1 MLQSPENFNQ
11 RTKMSNII
19 YTYTDEAPL
28 LATYSLFPIIKEY
41 LGRGDVSIETMD
53 ISLAGRILANF
64 PECLKEDQK
73 VPNYLEILGQMTQ
86 KPDANIIKLPNISAS
101 IPQLNAAIAELQAKG
116 YNVPNYPA
124 EPANDKEADIK
135 ARYAKVL
142 GSAVNPVLREGN
154 SDRRCAKAV
163 KDYAKE
169 FPHKNGAWDKS
180 IKTRVAHMS
189 SGDFY
194 SNEKSLIANG
204 ASEFSISFE
213 DASGAK
219 SVLKSG
225 IKLNK
230 GDVLSATF
238 MSVSA
243 LDSFIAKTIDEA
255 KKDDLLYSVHLK
267 ATMMKVSD
275 PVMFGHFVK
284 IFFKEIFSEFA
295 SELKDAGV
303 NANNGLKDL
312 FARIENLSIKD
323 KIIAKYNEILATRPA
338 LAMVDSDNGITNLHV
353 PSDIII
359 DNSMPNMIRNSGK
372 MWNKDGK
379 EQETLAVIPDKTY
392 ATIYA
397 SIIDELKA
405 NGALNPAVIGS
416 VSNVGLMAKKAEE
429 YGSHDKTFIAESD
442 GTFILSD
449 GKESLSFKVQKGDIF
464 RAMIAKDEAIKDWVK
479 LAINRA
485 KATKAAAIFWL
496 DKDRAH
502 DANMI
507 KIVKDELSKYDTA
520 GLDISILEPS
530 DAMKKSLE
538 IIRAGKDAI
547 SVTGNVL
554 RDYLTDLFPI
564 MELGTSAK
572 MLSIV
577 PLLNGGG
584 LFETGAGGSAP
595 KIARQ
600 LIDENH
606 LRWDS
611 LGEFLALGASL
622 EHLANVSANKNA
634 AVLASTLDKAI
645 AQYLKNDNS
654 PRKNVG
660 ENDNRG
666 SHFYLAFY
674 WANELAN
681 SELGAKFKGLAEFL
695 NANKEQIVSELN
707 GNQGNSVDLGG
718 YYKLDDVKTTAIMR
732 SSKLFNEALSK

>member
-1 MLQSPENFNQ
+1 
-11 RTKMSNII
+11 MSDII

-28 LATYSLFPIIKEY
+28 LATYSLFPVLKEY
-41 LGRGDVSIETMD
+41 LSRGDVSIETMD

-64 PECLKEDQK
+64 SDYLKEDQK
-73 VPNYLEILGQMTQ
+73 IPDFLAKLGEMTQ
-86 KPDANIIKLPNISAS
+86 DPKANIIKLPNISAS
-101 IPQLNAAIAELQAKG
+101 IPQLNAAIAELNQKG
-116 YNVPNYPA
+116 YAVPAYPA
-124 EPANDKEADIK
+124 EPKDAKEEEIK

-154 SDRRCAKAV
+154 SDRRCAAAV
-163 KDYAKE
+163 KEYAKA

-180 IKTRVAHMS
+180 IKTRVANMNG
-189 SGDFY
+189 GDFY
-194 SNEKSLIANG
+194 SNEKSLIASG
-204 ASEFSISFE
+204 ASEFSIKFKG
-213 DASGAK
+213 ASGEK
-219 SVLKSG
+219 TLKSG

-230 GDVLSATF
+230 GDVISATYLSAK
-238 MSVSA
+238 A
-243 LDSFIAKTIDEA
+243 LDSFIESSIADA
-255 KKDDLLYSVHLK
+255 KKEGLLYSVHLK

-275 PVMFGHFVK
+275 PVIFGHFVSV
-284 IFFKEIFSEFA
+284 FFAELFSEFG
-295 SELKDAGV
+295 EQLKNLGV

-312 FARIENLSIKD
+312 FAKIENSPIKD
-323 KIIAKYNEILATRPA
+323 KVIAKYNEILATRPA

-379 EQETLAVIPDKTY
+379 EQETLAAIPDKTY
-392 ATIYA
+392 ATIYSA
-397 SIIDELKA
+397 IIDELKA
-405 NGALNPAVIGS
+405 NGALNPAVVGS

-429 YGSHDKTFIAESD
+429 YGSHDKTFIAEED
-442 GTFILSD
+442 GEFVLSD
-449 GKESLSFKVQKGDIF
+449 GKESLSFKVEKGDIW

-485 KATKAAAIFWL
+485 KATGATAIFWL
-496 DKDRAH
+496 DEKRAH

-507 KIVKDELSKYDTA
+507 KIVNDELKKYDTA
-520 GLDISILEPS
+520 GLDIRVLDYEK
-530 DAMKKSLE
+530 AMKESLA
-538 IIRAGKDAI
+538 IMRTGKDAI

-600 LIDENH
+600 LLDEGH

-622 EHLANVSANKNA
+622 EHLGNTSGKKGAL
-634 AVLASTLDKAI
+634 VLASTLDKAI
-645 AQYLKNDNS
+645 ASYLKNDNS
-654 PRKNVG
+654 PRKKVG

-666 SHFYLAFY
+666 SHFYLALY

-681 SELGAKFKGLAEFL
+681 SELGGKFKGLAEFL
-695 NANKEQIVSELN
+695 NANKEQIANELN
-707 GNQGNSVDLGG
+707 CNQGSPTDVGG
-718 YYKLDDVKTTAIMR
+718 YYKLDDAKADAVMR

>member
-1 MLQSPENFNQ
+1 
-11 RTKMSNII
+11 MSDII

-28 LATYSLFPIIKEY
+28 LATYSLFPVLKEY
-41 LGRGDVSIETMD
+41 LSRGDVSIETMD

-64 PECLKEDQK
+64 SDYLKEDQRIPDFLAK
-73 VPNYLEILGQMTQ
+73 LGELTQ
-86 KPDANIIKLPNISAS
+86 DPKANIIKLPNISAS
-101 IPQLNAAIAELQAKG
+101 IPQLNAAIAELNQKG
-116 YNVPNYPA
+116 YAVPAYPA
-124 EPANDKEADIK
+124 EPKDAKEEEIK

-154 SDRRCAKAV
+154 SDRRCAAAV
-163 KDYAKE
+163 KEYAKA

-180 IKTRVAHMS
+180 IKTRVANMNG
-189 SGDFY
+189 GDFY
-194 SNEKSLIANG
+194 SNEKSLIAKG
-204 ASEFSISFE
+204 ASEFSIKFKG
-213 DASGAK
+213 ASGEK
-219 SVLKSG
+219 TLKSG

-230 GDVLSATF
+230 GDVISATYLSAK
-238 MSVSA
+238 A
-243 LDSFIAKTIDEA
+243 LDSFIESSIADA
-255 KKDDLLYSVHLK
+255 KKEGLLYSVHLK

-284 IFFKEIFSEFA
+284 VFFAELFSEFG
-295 SELKDAGV
+295 EQLKNLGV

-312 FARIENLSIKD
+312 FAKIENNPIKD
-323 KIIAKYNEILATRPA
+323 KVIAKYNEILATRPA

-379 EQETLAVIPDKTY
+379 EQETLAAIPDKTY
-392 ATIYA
+392 AMIYSA
-397 SIIDELKA
+397 IIDELKE
-405 NGALNPAVIGS
+405 NGALNPAVVGS

-429 YGSHDKTFIAESD
+429 YGSHDKTFIAEED
-442 GTFILSD
+442 GEFVLSD
-449 GKESLSFKVQKGDIF
+449 GKESLSFKVEKGDIW

-485 KATKAAAIFWL
+485 KATGATAIFWL
-496 DKDRAH
+496 DEKRAH

-507 KIVKDELSKYDTA
+507 KIVNDELKKYDTA
-520 GLDISILEPS
+520 GLDIRIENYEK
-530 DAMKKSLE
+530 AMKDSLA
-538 IIRAGKDAI
+538 IMRTGKDAI

-600 LIDENH
+600 LLDEGH

-622 EHLANVSANKNA
+622 EHLGNTTGKKSAL
-634 AVLASTLDKAI
+634 VLASTLDKAI

-654 PRKNVG
+654 PRKKVG

-666 SHFYLAFY
+666 SHFYLALY

-681 SELGAKFKGLAEFL
+681 SELGDKFKGLAEFL
-695 NANKEQIVSELN
+695 NANKEQIANELN
-707 GNQGNSVDLGG
+707 GNQGSPADVGG
-718 YYKLDDVKTTAIMR
+718 YYKLDDAKANAVMR

>member
-1 MLQSPENFNQ
+1 
-11 RTKMSNII
+11 MSDII

-41 LGRGDVSIETMD
+41 LKRANVSIETMD

-64 PECLKEDQK
+64 PEHLKDEQK
-73 VPNYLEILGQMTQ
+73 VPNYLEILGQLTQ
-86 KPDANIIKLPNISAS
+86 DPKANIIKLPNISAS

-116 YNVPNYPA
+116 FEVPSYPA
-124 EPANDKEADIK
+124 QPKNEAENEIKE
-135 ARYAKVL
+135 RYAKVL

-169 FPHKNGAWDKS
+169 FPHKNGPWDKS
-180 IKTRVAHMS
+180 IKTRVAHMNE
-189 SGDFY
+189 GDFY
-194 SNEKSLIANG
+194 SNEKSLIASE

-213 DASGAK
+213 SENGQK
-219 SVLKSG
+219 TLLKSG

-230 GDVLSATF
+230 GDILSATF

-243 LDSFIAKTIDEA
+243 LDDFIEKTIDEA

-275 PVMFGHFVK
+275 PVIFGHFVK
-284 IFFKEIFSEFA
+284 IFFKEIFAEFG
-295 SELKDAGV
+295 SELKDVGV

-323 KIIAKYNEILATRPA
+323 KIIAKYNEILNIRPD

-353 PSDIII
+353 PSDVII

-372 MWNKDGK
+372 MWDKNSN
-379 EQETLAVIPDKTY
+379 ERQSLAVIPDKTY

-429 YGSHDKTFIAESD
+429 YGSHDKTFIAEND
-442 GTFILSD
+442 GTFSISD
-449 GKESLSFKVQKGDIF
+449 GKNTLSFDVKKGDIF
-464 RAMIAKDEAIKDWVK
+464 RAMIAKDEAIKDWIK
-479 LAINRA
+479 LAITRA
-485 KATKAAAIFWL
+485 KATNSAAIFWL
-496 DKDRAH
+496 DEKRAH
-502 DANMI
+502 DNNMI
-507 KIVKDELSKYDTA
+507 KIVREELNKHDTSA
-520 GLDISILEPS
+520 LDISILEPS
-530 DAMKKSLE
+530 AAMKKSLE

-622 EHLANVSANKNA
+622 EHLANTSGNKNA
-634 AVLASTLDKAI
+634 NVLASTLDKAI
-645 AQYLKNDNS
+645 SSYLKNDNS
-654 PRKNVG
+654 PRKKVG

-681 SELGAKFKGLAEFL
+681 SELGANFKALAQFL
-695 NANKEQIVSELN
+695 NENKDQIIAQLN
-707 GNQGNSVDLGG
+707 ASQGTSVDLGG
-718 YYKLDDVKTTAIMR
+718 YYKLNDEKTTNIMR
-732 SSKLFNEALSK
+732 SSKIFNEALSK

>member
-1 MLQSPENFNQ
+1 
-11 RTKMSNII
+11 MSDII

-28 LATYSLFPIIKEY
+28 LATYSLFPVLKEY
-41 LGRGDVSIETMD
+41 LSRGDVSIETMD

-64 PECLKEDQK
+64 SDYLKEDQK
-73 VPNYLEILGQMTQ
+73 IPDFLAKLGEMTQ
-86 KPDANIIKLPNISAS
+86 DPKANIIKLPNISAS
-101 IPQLNAAIAELQAKG
+101 IPQLNAAIAELNQKG
-116 YNVPNYPA
+116 YAVPAYPA
-124 EPANDKEADIK
+124 EPKDAKEEEIK

-154 SDRRCAKAV
+154 SDRRCAAAV
-163 KDYAKE
+163 KEYAKA

-180 IKTRVAHMS
+180 IKTRVAHMNG
-189 SGDFY
+189 GDFY
-194 SNEKSLIANG
+194 SNEKSLIASG
-204 ASEFSISFE
+204 ASEFSIKFKG
-213 DASGAK
+213 ASGEK
-219 SVLKSG
+219 TLKSG

-230 GDVLSATF
+230 GDVISSTYLSAK
-238 MSVSA
+238 A
-243 LDSFIAKTIDEA
+243 LDSFIESSIADA
-255 KKDDLLYSVHLK
+255 KKEGLLYSVHLK

-284 IFFKEIFSEFA
+284 VFFAELFSEFG
-295 SELKDAGV
+295 EQLKNLGV

-312 FARIENLSIKD
+312 FTKIENSPIKD
-323 KIIAKYNEILATRPA
+323 KVIAKYNEILATRPA

-379 EQETLAVIPDKTY
+379 EQETLAAIPDKTY
-392 ATIYA
+392 AMIYSA
-397 SIIDELKA
+397 IIDELKE
-405 NGALNPAVIGS
+405 NGALNPAVVGS

-429 YGSHDKTFIAESD
+429 YGSHDKTFIAEED
-442 GTFILSD
+442 GEFVLSD
-449 GKESLSFKVQKGDIF
+449 GKESLSFKVEKGDIW

-485 KATKAAAIFWL
+485 KATGATAIFWL
-496 DKDRAH
+496 DEKRAH

-507 KIVKDELSKYDTA
+507 KIVNDELKKYDTA
-520 GLDISILEPS
+520 GLDIRIENYEK
-530 DAMKKSLE
+530 AMKDSLA
-538 IIRAGKDAI
+538 IMRTGKDAI

-600 LIDENH
+600 LLDEGH

-622 EHLANVSANKNA
+622 EHLGNTSGKKGAL
-634 AVLASTLDKAI
+634 VLASTLDKAI
-645 AQYLKNDNS
+645 ASYLKNDNS
-654 PRKNVG
+654 PRKKVG

-666 SHFYLAFY
+666 SHFYLALY

-681 SELGAKFKGLAEFL
+681 SELGDKFKGLAEFL
-695 NANKEQIVSELN
+695 NANKEQIANELN
-707 GNQGNSVDLGG
+707 GNQGSPADVGG
-718 YYKLDDVKTTAIMR
+718 YYKLDDAKANAVMR

>member
-1 MLQSPENFNQ
+1 
-11 RTKMSNII
+11 MSDII

-41 LGRGDVSIETMD
+41 LKRANVSIETMD

-64 PECLKEDQK
+64 PEHLKDEQK
-73 VPNYLEILGQMTQ
+73 VPNYLEILGQLTQ
-86 KPDANIIKLPNISAS
+86 DPKANIIKLPNISAS

-116 YNVPNYPA
+116 FEVPSYPA
-124 EPANDKEADIK
+124 QPKNEAENEIKE
-135 ARYAKVL
+135 RYAKVL

-169 FPHKNGAWDKS
+169 FPHKNGPWDKS
-180 IKTRVAHMS
+180 IKTRVAHMNE
-189 SGDFY
+189 GDFY
-194 SNEKSLIANG
+194 SNEKSLIASE

-213 DASGAK
+213 SENGQK
-219 SVLKSG
+219 TLLKSG

-230 GDVLSATF
+230 GDILSATF

-243 LDSFIAKTIDEA
+243 LDDFIEKTIDEA

-275 PVMFGHFVK
+275 PVIFGHFVK
-284 IFFKEIFSEFA
+284 IFFKEIFAEFG

-323 KIIAKYNEILATRPA
+323 KIIAKYNEILSIRPD

-353 PSDIII
+353 PSDVII

-372 MWNKDGK
+372 MWDKNGN
-379 EQETLAVIPDKTY
+379 ERQSLAVIPDKTY

-429 YGSHDKTFIAESD
+429 YGSHDKTFIAEND
-442 GTFILSD
+442 GTFSISD
-449 GKESLSFKVQKGDIF
+449 GKNTLSFDVKKGDIF
-464 RAMIAKDEAIKDWVK
+464 RAMIAKDEAIKDWIK
-479 LAINRA
+479 LAITRA
-485 KATKAAAIFWL
+485 KATNSAAIFWL
-496 DKDRAH
+496 DEKRAH
-502 DANMI
+502 DNNMI
-507 KIVKDELSKYDTA
+507 KIVREELNKHDTSA
-520 GLDISILEPS
+520 LDISILEPS
-530 DAMKKSLE
+530 AAMKKSLE

-622 EHLANVSANKNA
+622 EHLANTSGNKNA
-634 AVLASTLDKAI
+634 NVLASTLDKAI
-645 AQYLKNDNS
+645 SSYLKNDNS
-654 PRKNVG
+654 PRKKVG

-681 SELGAKFKGLAEFL
+681 SELGANFKALAQFLNENKDQIIAQL
-695 NANKEQIVSELN
+695 NAN
-707 GNQGNSVDLGG
+707 QGGSVDLGG
-718 YYKLDDVKTTAIMR
+718 YYKLNDEKTTSIMR
-732 SSKLFNEALSK
+732 SSKIFNEALSK

>member
-1 MLQSPENFNQ
+1 
-11 RTKMSNII
+11 MSDII

-41 LGRGDVSIETMD
+41 LKRANVSIETMD

-64 PECLKEDQK
+64 PEHLKDEQK
-73 VPNYLEILGQMTQ
+73 VPNYLEILGQLTQ
-86 KPDANIIKLPNISAS
+86 DPKANIIKLPNISAS

-116 YNVPNYPA
+116 FEVPSYPA
-124 EPANDKEADIK
+124 QPKNEAENEIKE
-135 ARYAKVL
+135 RYAKVL

-169 FPHKNGAWDKS
+169 FPHKNGPWDKS
-180 IKTRVAHMS
+180 IKTRVAHMNE
-189 SGDFY
+189 GDFY
-194 SNEKSLIANG
+194 SNEKSLIASE

-213 DASGAK
+213 SENGQK
-219 SVLKSG
+219 TLLKSG

-230 GDVLSATF
+230 GDILSATF

-243 LDSFIAKTIDEA
+243 LDDFIEKTIDEA

-275 PVMFGHFVK
+275 PVIFGHFVK
-284 IFFKEIFSEFA
+284 IFFKEIFAEFG

-323 KIIAKYNEILATRPA
+323 KIIAKYNEILNIRPD

-353 PSDIII
+353 PSDVII

-372 MWNKDGK
+372 MWDKNGN
-379 EQETLAVIPDKTY
+379 ERQSLAVIPDKTY

-429 YGSHDKTFIAESD
+429 YGSHDKTFIAEND
-442 GTFILSD
+442 GTFSISD
-449 GKESLSFKVQKGDIF
+449 GKNTLSFDVKKGDIF
-464 RAMIAKDEAIKDWVK
+464 RAMIAKDEAIKDWIK
-479 LAINRA
+479 LAITRA
-485 KATKAAAIFWL
+485 KATNSAAIFWL
-496 DKDRAH
+496 DEKRAH
-502 DANMI
+502 DNNMI
-507 KIVKDELSKYDTA
+507 KIVREELNKHDTSA
-520 GLDISILEPS
+520 LDISILEPS
-530 DAMKKSLE
+530 AAMKKSLE

-622 EHLANVSANKNA
+622 EHLANTSGNKNA
-634 AVLASTLDKAI
+634 NVLASTLDKAI
-645 AQYLKNDNS
+645 SSYLKNDNS
-654 PRKNVG
+654 PRKKVG

-681 SELGAKFKGLAEFL
+681 SELGANFKALAQFLNENKDQIIAQL
-695 NANKEQIVSELN
+695 NAN
-707 GNQGNSVDLGG
+707 QGGSVDLGG
-718 YYKLDDVKTTAIMR
+718 YYKLNDEKTTNIMR
-732 SSKLFNEALSK
+732 SSKIFNEALSK

>member
-1 MLQSPENFNQ
+1 
-11 RTKMSNII
+11 MSDII

-28 LATYSLFPIIKEY
+28 LATYSLFPVIKEY
-41 LGRGDVSIETMD
+41 LGRADVSIETMD

-64 PECLKEDQK
+64 SEYLKEDQK
-73 VPNYLEILGQMTQ
+73 IPDFLAKLGELTQ
-86 KPDANIIKLPNISAS
+86 DPKANIIKLPNISAS
-101 IPQLNAAIAELQAKG
+101 IPQLNAAIAELNEKG
-116 YNVPNYPA
+116 YAVPAYPA
-124 EPANDKEADIK
+124 EPKDAKEEEIK

-154 SDRRCAKAV
+154 SDRRCAAAV
-163 KDYAKE
+163 KEYAKE

-180 IKTRVAHMS
+180 IKTRVANMEG
-189 SGDFY
+189 GDFY
-194 SNEKSLIANG
+194 SNEKSLIASN
-204 ASEFSISFE
+204 ASEFSIKFK
-213 DASGAK
+213 DASGEK
-219 SVLKSG
+219 TLKTG

-230 GDVLSATF
+230 GDVISATYLSAK
-238 MSVSA
+238 A
-243 LDSFIAKTIDEA
+243 LDSFIENSIAEA
-255 KKDDLLYSVHLK
+255 KKENLLYSVHLK

-275 PVMFGHFVK
+275 PVLFGHFVS
-284 IFFKEIFSEFA
+284 IFFAELFSEFGT
-295 SELKDAGV
+295 ELKNLGV
-303 NANNGLKDL
+303 NPNNGLKDL
-312 FARIENLSIKD
+312 FAKVENSPIKD
-323 KIIAKYNEILATRPA
+323 KVVAKYNEVLASRPA

-372 MWNKDGK
+372 MWNKEGK
-379 EQETLAVIPDKTY
+379 EQETLAAIPDKTY
-392 ATIYA
+392 AMIYSA
-397 SIIDELKA
+397 IIDELKE
-405 NGALNPAVIGS
+405 NGALNPAVVGS

-442 GTFILSD
+442 GEFILSD
-449 GKESLSFKVQKGDIF
+449 GKETLSFKVEKGDIW
-464 RAMIAKDEAIKDWVK
+464 RAIVAKDEAIKDWVK

-485 KATKAAAIFWL
+485 KATGATAIFWL
-496 DKDRAH
+496 DEKRAH
-502 DANMI
+502 DASMI
-507 KIVKDELSKYDTA
+507 KIVRDELGKYDTA
-520 GLDISILEPS
+520 GLDIRIE
-530 DAMKKSLE
+530 DYEKAMKSSLA
-538 IIRAGKDAI
+538 IMRTGKDAI

-600 LIDENH
+600 LLDEGH

-622 EHLANVSANKNA
+622 EHLGNVSGKKGAL
-634 AVLASTLDKAI
+634 VLASTLDKAI

-654 PRKNVG
+654 PRKKVG

-666 SHFYLAFY
+666 SHFYLALY
-674 WANELAN
+674 WANELAA
-681 SELGAKFKGLAEFL
+681 SELGSKFKGLADFL
-695 NANKEQIVSELN
+695 NANKEQIANELN
-707 GNQGNSVDLGG
+707 GNQGSPADVGG
-718 YYKLDDVKTTAIMR
+718 YYKLDDVKANSVMR

>member
-1 MLQSPENFNQ
+1 
-11 RTKMSNII
+11 MSDII

-28 LATYSLFPIIKEY
+28 LATYSLFPVLKEY
-41 LGRGDVSIETMD
+41 LSRGDVSIETMD

-64 PECLKEDQK
+64 SDYLKEDQK
-73 VPNYLEILGQMTQ
+73 IPDFLAKLGEMTQ
-86 KPDANIIKLPNISAS
+86 DPKANIIKLPNISAS
-101 IPQLNAAIAELQAKG
+101 IPQLNAAIAELNQKG
-116 YNVPNYPA
+116 YAVPAYPA
-124 EPANDKEADIK
+124 EPKDAKEEEIK

-154 SDRRCAKAV
+154 SDRRCAAAV
-163 KDYAKE
+163 KEYAKA

-180 IKTRVAHMS
+180 IKTRVANMNGS
-189 SGDFY
+189 DFY
-194 SNEKSLIANG
+194 SNEKSLIASG
-204 ASEFSISFE
+204 ASEFSIKFKG
-213 DASGAK
+213 ASGEK
-219 SVLKSG
+219 TLKSG

-230 GDVLSATF
+230 GDVISATYLSAK
-238 MSVSA
+238 A
-243 LDSFIAKTIDEA
+243 LDSFIESSIADA
-255 KKDDLLYSVHLK
+255 KKEGLLYSVHLK

-275 PVMFGHFVK
+275 PVIFGHFVSV
-284 IFFKEIFSEFA
+284 FFAELFSEFG
-295 SELKDAGV
+295 EQLKNLGV

-312 FARIENLSIKD
+312 FAKIENSPIKD
-323 KIIAKYNEILATRPA
+323 KVIAKYNEILATRPA

-379 EQETLAVIPDKTY
+379 EQETLAAIPDKTY
-392 ATIYA
+392 AMIYSA
-397 SIIDELKA
+397 IIDELKE
-405 NGALNPAVIGS
+405 NGALNPAVVGS

-429 YGSHDKTFIAESD
+429 YGSHDKTFIAEED
-442 GTFILSD
+442 GEFVLSD
-449 GKESLSFKVQKGDIF
+449 GKESLSFKVEKGDIW

-485 KATKAAAIFWL
+485 KATGATAIFWL
-496 DKDRAH
+496 DEKRAH

-507 KIVKDELSKYDTA
+507 KIVNDELKKYDTA
-520 GLDISILEPS
+520 GLDIRIENYEK
-530 DAMKKSLE
+530 AMKDSLA
-538 IIRAGKDAI
+538 IMRTGKDAI

-600 LIDENH
+600 LLDEGH

-622 EHLANVSANKNA
+622 EHLGNTSGKKGAL
-634 AVLASTLDKAI
+634 VLASTLDKAI

-654 PRKNVG
+654 PRKKVG

-666 SHFYLAFY
+666 SHFYLALY

-681 SELGAKFKGLAEFL
+681 SELGDKFEGLAEFL
-695 NANKEQIVSELN
+695 NANKEQIANELN
-707 GNQGNSVDLGG
+707 GNQGSPADVGG
-718 YYKLDDVKTTAIMR
+718 YYKLDDAKANAVMR

>member
-1 MLQSPENFNQ
+1 
-11 RTKMSNII
+11 MSDII

-28 LATYSLFPIIKEY
+28 LATYSLFPVLKEY
-41 LGRGDVSIETMD
+41 LSRGDVSIETMD

-64 PECLKEDQK
+64 SDYLKEDQK
-73 VPNYLEILGQMTQ
+73 IPDFLAKLGEMTQ
-86 KPDANIIKLPNISAS
+86 DPKANIIKLPNISAS
-101 IPQLNAAIAELQAKG
+101 IPQLNAAIAELNQKG
-116 YNVPNYPA
+116 YAVPAYPA
-124 EPANDKEADIK
+124 EPKDAKEEEIK

-154 SDRRCAKAV
+154 SDRRCAAAV
-163 KDYAKE
+163 KEYAKA

-180 IKTRVAHMS
+180 IKTRVANMNG
-189 SGDFY
+189 GDFY
-194 SNEKSLIANG
+194 SNEKSLIASG
-204 ASEFSISFE
+204 ASEFSIKFKG
-213 DASGAK
+213 ASGEK
-219 SVLKSG
+219 TLKSG

-230 GDVLSATF
+230 GDVISSTYLSAK
-238 MSVSA
+238 A
-243 LDSFIAKTIDEA
+243 LDSFIESSIADA
-255 KKDDLLYSVHLK
+255 KKEGLLYSVHLK

-284 IFFKEIFSEFA
+284 VFFAELFNEFG
-295 SELKDAGV
+295 EQLKNLGV

-312 FARIENLSIKD
+312 FAKIENSPIKD
-323 KIIAKYNEILATRPA
+323 KVIAKYNEILATRPA

-379 EQETLAVIPDKTY
+379 EQETLAAIPDKTY
-392 ATIYA
+392 ATIYSA
-397 SIIDELKA
+397 IIDELKE
-405 NGALNPAVIGS
+405 NGALNPAVVGS

-429 YGSHDKTFIAESD
+429 YGSHDKTFIAEED
-442 GTFILSD
+442 GEFVLSD
-449 GKESLSFKVQKGDIF
+449 GKESLSFKVEKGDIW

-485 KATKAAAIFWL
+485 KATGATAIFWL
-496 DKDRAH
+496 DEKRAH

-507 KIVKDELSKYDTA
+507 KIVNDELKKYDTT
-520 GLDISILEPS
+520 GLDIRIENYEK
-530 DAMKKSLE
+530 AMKDSLA
-538 IIRAGKDAI
+538 IMRTGKDAI

-600 LIDENH
+600 LLDEGH

-622 EHLANVSANKNA
+622 EHLGNTSGKKSAL
-634 AVLASTLDKAI
+634 VLASTLDKAI

-654 PRKNVG
+654 PRKKVG

-666 SHFYLAFY
+666 SHFYLALY

-681 SELGAKFKGLAEFL
+681 SELGDKFKGLAEFL
-695 NANKEQIVSELN
+695 NANKEQIANELN
-707 GNQGNSVDLGG
+707 GNQGSPADVGG
-718 YYKLDDVKTTAIMR
+718 YYKLDDAKANAVMR
-732 SSKLFNEALSK
+732 SSKLFNEALNK

>member
-1 MLQSPENFNQ
+1 
-11 RTKMSNII
+11 MSDII

-41 LGRGDVSIETMD
+41 LKRANVSIETMD

-64 PECLKEDQK
+64 PEHLKDEQK
-73 VPNYLEILGQMTQ
+73 VPNYLEILGQLTQ
-86 KPDANIIKLPNISAS
+86 DPKANIIKLPNISAS

-116 YNVPNYPA
+116 FEVPSYPA
-124 EPANDKEADIK
+124 QPKNEAENEIKE
-135 ARYAKVL
+135 RYAKVL

-169 FPHKNGAWDKS
+169 FPHKNGPWDKS
-180 IKTRVAHMS
+180 IKTRVAHMNE
-189 SGDFY
+189 GDFY
-194 SNEKSLIANG
+194 SNEKSLIASE

-213 DASGAK
+213 SENGQK
-219 SVLKSG
+219 TLLKSG

-230 GDVLSATF
+230 GDILSATF

-243 LDSFIAKTIDEA
+243 LDDFIEKTIDEA

-275 PVMFGHFVK
+275 PVIFGHFVK
-284 IFFKEIFSEFA
+284 IFFKEIFAEFG
-295 SELKDAGV
+295 SELKDVGV

-323 KIIAKYNEILATRPA
+323 KIIAKYNEILNIRPD

-353 PSDIII
+353 PSDVII

-372 MWNKDGK
+372 MWDKNSN
-379 EQETLAVIPDKTY
+379 ERQSLAVIPDKTY

-429 YGSHDKTFIAESD
+429 YGSHDKTFIAEND
-442 GTFILSD
+442 GTFSISD
-449 GKESLSFKVQKGDIF
+449 GKNTLSFDVKKGDIF
-464 RAMIAKDEAIKDWVK
+464 RAMIAKDEAIKDWIK
-479 LAINRA
+479 LAITRA
-485 KATKAAAIFWL
+485 KATNSAAIFWL
-496 DKDRAH
+496 DEKRAH
-502 DANMI
+502 DNNMI
-507 KIVKDELSKYDTA
+507 KIVREELNKHDTSA
-520 GLDISILEPS
+520 LDISILEPS
-530 DAMKKSLE
+530 AAMKKSLE

-622 EHLANVSANKNA
+622 EHLANTSGNKNA
-634 AVLASTLDKAI
+634 NVLASTLDKAI
-645 AQYLKNDNS
+645 SSYLKNDNS
-654 PRKNVG
+654 PRKKVG

-681 SELGAKFKGLAEFL
+681 SELGANFKALAQFLNENKDQIIAQL
-695 NANKEQIVSELN
+695 NAN
-707 GNQGNSVDLGG
+707 QGGSVDLGG
-718 YYKLDDVKTTAIMR
+718 YYKLNDEKTTNIMR
-732 SSKLFNEALSK
+732 SSKIFNEALSK

>member
-1 MLQSPENFNQ
+1 
-11 RTKMSNII
+11 MSDII

-41 LGRGDVSIETMD
+41 LKRANVSIETMD

-64 PECLKEDQK
+64 PEHLKDEQK
-73 VPNYLEILGQMTQ
+73 VPNYLEILGQLTQ
-86 KPDANIIKLPNISAS
+86 DPKANIIKLPNISAS

-116 YNVPNYPA
+116 FEVPSYPA
-124 EPANDKEADIK
+124 QPKNEAENEIKE
-135 ARYAKVL
+135 RYAKVL

-169 FPHKNGAWDKS
+169 FPHKNGPWDKS
-180 IKTRVAHMS
+180 IKTRVAHMNE
-189 SGDFY
+189 GDFY
-194 SNEKSLIANG
+194 SNEKSLIASE

-213 DASGAK
+213 SENGQK
-219 SVLKSG
+219 TLLKSG

-230 GDVLSATF
+230 GDILSATF

-243 LDSFIAKTIDEA
+243 LDDFIEKTIDEA

-275 PVMFGHFVK
+275 PVIFGHFVK
-284 IFFKEIFSEFA
+284 IFFKEIFAEFG

-323 KIIAKYNEILATRPA
+323 KIIAKYNEILSIRPD

-353 PSDIII
+353 PSDVII

-372 MWNKDGK
+372 MWDKNGN
-379 EQETLAVIPDKTY
+379 ERQSLAVIPDKTY

-429 YGSHDKTFIAESD
+429 YGSHDKTFIAEND
-442 GTFILSD
+442 GTFSISD
-449 GKESLSFKVQKGDIF
+449 GKNTLSFDVKKGDIF
-464 RAMIAKDEAIKDWVK
+464 RAMIAKDEAIKDWIK
-479 LAINRA
+479 LAITRA
-485 KATKAAAIFWL
+485 KATNSAAIFWL
-496 DKDRAH
+496 DEKRAH
-502 DANMI
+502 DNNMI
-507 KIVKDELSKYDTA
+507 KIVREELNKHDTSA
-520 GLDISILEPS
+520 LDISILEPS
-530 DAMKKSLE
+530 AAMKKSLE

-622 EHLANVSANKNA
+622 EHLANTSGNKNA
-634 AVLASTLDKAI
+634 NVLASTLDKAI
-645 AQYLKNDNS
+645 SSYLKNDNS
-654 PRKNVG
+654 PRKKVG

-681 SELGAKFKGLAEFL
+681 SELGVNFKALAQFLNENKDQIITQL
-695 NANKEQIVSELN
+695 NAN
-707 GNQGNSVDLGG
+707 QGGSVDLGG
-718 YYKLDDVKTTAIMR
+718 YYKLNDEKTTNIMR
-732 SSKLFNEALSK
+732 SSKIFNEALSK

>member
-1 MLQSPENFNQ
+1 
-11 RTKMSNII
+11 MSDII

-41 LGRGDVSIETMD
+41 LKRANVSIETMD

-64 PECLKEDQK
+64 PEHLKDEQK
-73 VPNYLEILGQMTQ
+73 VPNYLEILGQLTQ
-86 KPDANIIKLPNISAS
+86 DPKANIIKLPNISAS

-116 YNVPNYPA
+116 FEVPSYPA
-124 EPANDKEADIK
+124 QPKNEAENEIKE
-135 ARYAKVL
+135 RYAKVL

-169 FPHKNGAWDKS
+169 FPHKNGPWDKS
-180 IKTRVAHMS
+180 IKTRVAHMND
-189 SGDFY
+189 GDFY
-194 SNEKSLIANG
+194 SNEKSLIASE

-213 DASGAK
+213 SENGQK
-219 SVLKSG
+219 TLLKSG

-230 GDVLSATF
+230 GDILSATF

-243 LDSFIAKTIDEA
+243 LDDFIEKTIDEA

-275 PVMFGHFVK
+275 PVIFGHFVK
-284 IFFKEIFSEFA
+284 IFFKEIFAEFG

-303 NANNGLKDL
+303 GANNGLKDL

-323 KIIAKYNEILATRPA
+323 KIIAKYNEILNIRPD

-353 PSDIII
+353 PSDVII

-372 MWNKDGK
+372 MWDKNGN
-379 EQETLAVIPDKTY
+379 ERQSLAVIPDKTY

-429 YGSHDKTFIAESD
+429 YGSHDKTFIAEND
-442 GTFILSD
+442 GTFSISD
-449 GKESLSFKVQKGDIF
+449 GKNTLSFDVKKGDIF
-464 RAMIAKDEAIKDWVK
+464 RAMIAKDEAIKDWIK
-479 LAINRA
+479 LAITRA
-485 KATKAAAIFWL
+485 KATNSAAIFWL
-496 DKDRAH
+496 DEKRAH
-502 DANMI
+502 DNNMI
-507 KIVKDELSKYDTA
+507 KIVREELNKHDTSA
-520 GLDISILEPS
+520 LDISILEPS
-530 DAMKKSLE
+530 AAMKKSLE

-622 EHLANVSANKNA
+622 EHLANTSGNKNA
-634 AVLASTLDKAI
+634 NVLASTLDKAI
-645 AQYLKNDNS
+645 SSYLKNDNS
-654 PRKNVG
+654 PRKKVG

-681 SELGAKFKGLAEFL
+681 SELGANFKALAQFLNENKDQIIAQL
-695 NANKEQIVSELN
+695 NAN
-707 GNQGNSVDLGG
+707 QGGSVDLGG
-718 YYKLDDVKTTAIMR
+718 YYKLNDEKTTSIMR
-732 SSKLFNEALSK
+732 SSKIFNEALSK

>member
-1 MLQSPENFNQ
+1 
-11 RTKMSNII
+11 MSDII

-28 LATYSLFPIIKEY
+28 LATYSLFPVLKEY
-41 LGRGDVSIETMD
+41 LSRGDVSIETMD

-64 PECLKEDQK
+64 SDYLKEDQK
-73 VPNYLEILGQMTQ
+73 IPDFLAKLGEMTQ
-86 KPDANIIKLPNISAS
+86 DPKANIIKLPNISAS
-101 IPQLNAAIAELQAKG
+101 IPQLNAAIAELNQKG
-116 YNVPNYPA
+116 YAVPAYPA
-124 EPANDKEADIK
+124 EPKDAKEEEIK

-154 SDRRCAKAV
+154 SDRRCAAAV
-163 KDYAKE
+163 KEYAKA

-180 IKTRVAHMS
+180 IKTRVANMNG
-189 SGDFY
+189 GDFY
-194 SNEKSLIANG
+194 SNEKSLIASDV
-204 ASEFSISFE
+204 SEFSIKFKG
-213 DASGAK
+213 ASGEK
-219 SVLKSG
+219 TLKSG

-230 GDVLSATF
+230 GDVISATYLSAK
-238 MSVSA
+238 A
-243 LDSFIAKTIDEA
+243 LDSFIESSIADA
-255 KKDDLLYSVHLK
+255 KKEGLLYSVHLK

-284 IFFKEIFSEFA
+284 VFFAELFSEFG
-295 SELKDAGV
+295 EQLKNLGV

-312 FARIENLSIKD
+312 FAKIENSPIKD
-323 KIIAKYNEILATRPA
+323 KVIAKYNEILATRPA

-379 EQETLAVIPDKTY
+379 EQETLAAIPDKTY
-392 ATIYA
+392 AMIYSA
-397 SIIDELKA
+397 IIDELKA
-405 NGALNPAVIGS
+405 NGALNPAVVGS

-429 YGSHDKTFIAESD
+429 YGSHDKTFIAEED
-442 GTFILSD
+442 GEFVLSD
-449 GKESLSFKVQKGDIF
+449 GKESLNFKVEKGDIW

-485 KATKAAAIFWL
+485 KATGATAIFWL
-496 DKDRAH
+496 DEKRAH

-507 KIVKDELSKYDTA
+507 KIVNDELKKYDTA
-520 GLDISILEPS
+520 GLDIRIENYEK
-530 DAMKKSLE
+530 AMKDSLA
-538 IIRAGKDAI
+538 IMRTGKDAI

-600 LIDENH
+600 LLDEGH

-622 EHLANVSANKNA
+622 EHLGNTSGKKGAL
-634 AVLASTLDKAI
+634 VLASTLDKAI

-654 PRKNVG
+654 PRKKVG

-666 SHFYLAFY
+666 SHFYLALY

-681 SELGAKFKGLAEFL
+681 SELGDKFKGLAEFL
-695 NANKEQIVSELN
+695 NANKEQIANELN
-707 GNQGNSVDLGG
+707 GNQGSPADVGG
-718 YYKLDDVKTTAIMR
+718 YYKFDDAKANAVMR
-732 SSKLFNEALSK
+732 SSKLFNEALGK

>member
-1 MLQSPENFNQ
+1 
-11 RTKMSNII
+11 MSDII

-41 LGRGDVSIETMD
+41 LKRANVSIETMD

-64 PECLKEDQK
+64 PEHLKDEQK
-73 VPNYLEILGQMTQ
+73 VPNYLEILGQLTQ
-86 KPDANIIKLPNISAS
+86 DPKANIIKLPNISAS

-116 YNVPNYPA
+116 FEVPSYPA
-124 EPANDKEADIK
+124 QPKNEAENEIKE
-135 ARYAKVL
+135 RYAKVL

-169 FPHKNGAWDKS
+169 FPHKNGPWDKS
-180 IKTRVAHMS
+180 IKTRVAHMNE
-189 SGDFY
+189 GDFY
-194 SNEKSLIANG
+194 SNEKSLIASE

-213 DASGAK
+213 SENGQK
-219 SVLKSG
+219 TLLKSG

-230 GDVLSATF
+230 GDILSATF

-243 LDSFIAKTIDEA
+243 LDDFIEKTIDEA

-275 PVMFGHFVK
+275 PVIFGHFVK
-284 IFFKEIFSEFA
+284 IFFKEIFAEFG

-323 KIIAKYNEILATRPA
+323 KIIAKYNEILNIRPD

-353 PSDIII
+353 PSDVII

-372 MWNKDGK
+372 MWDKNGN
-379 EQETLAVIPDKTY
+379 ERQSLAVIPDKTY

-405 NGALNPAVIGS
+405 NGTLNPAVIGS

-429 YGSHDKTFIAESD
+429 YGSHDKTFIAEDD
-442 GTFILSD
+442 GVFSISD
-449 GKESLSFKVQKGDIF
+449 GKNTLSFDVKKGDIF
-464 RAMIAKDEAIKDWVK
+464 RAMIAKDEAIKDWIK
-479 LAINRA
+479 LAITRA
-485 KATKAAAIFWL
+485 KATNSAAIFWL
-496 DKDRAH
+496 DEKRAH
-502 DANMI
+502 DNNMI
-507 KIVKDELSKYDTA
+507 KIVREELNKHDTSA
-520 GLDISILEPS
+520 LDISILEPS
-530 DAMKKSLE
+530 AAMKKSLE

-622 EHLANVSANKNA
+622 EHLANTSGNKNA
-634 AVLASTLDKAI
+634 NVLASTLDKAI
-645 AQYLKNDNS
+645 SSYLKNDNS
-654 PRKNVG
+654 PRKKVG

-681 SELGAKFKGLAEFL
+681 SELGANFKALAQFLNENKDQIIAQL
-695 NANKEQIVSELN
+695 NAN
-707 GNQGNSVDLGG
+707 QGGSVDLGG
-718 YYKLDDVKTTAIMR
+718 YYKLNDEKTTNIMR
-732 SSKLFNEALSK
+732 SSKIFNEALSK

>member
-1 MLQSPENFNQ
+1 
-11 RTKMSNII
+11 MSDII

-41 LGRGDVSIETMD
+41 LKRANVSIETMD

-64 PECLKEDQK
+64 PEHLKDEQK
-73 VPNYLEILGQMTQ
+73 VPNYLEILGQLTQ
-86 KPDANIIKLPNISAS
+86 DPKANIIKLPNISAS

-116 YNVPNYPA
+116 FEVPSYPA
-124 EPANDKEADIK
+124 QPKNEAENEIKE
-135 ARYAKVL
+135 RYAKVL

-169 FPHKNGAWDKS
+169 FPHKNGPWDKS
-180 IKTRVAHMS
+180 IKTRVAHMND
-189 SGDFY
+189 GDFY
-194 SNEKSLIANG
+194 SNEKSLIASE

-213 DASGAK
+213 SENGQK
-219 SVLKSG
+219 TLLKSG

-230 GDVLSATF
+230 GDILSATF

-243 LDSFIAKTIDEA
+243 LDDFIEKTIDEA

-275 PVMFGHFVK
+275 PVIFGHFVK
-284 IFFKEIFSEFA
+284 IFFKEIFAEFG

-323 KIIAKYNEILATRPA
+323 KIIAKYNEILNIRPD

-353 PSDIII
+353 PSDVII

-372 MWNKDGK
+372 MWDKNGN
-379 EQETLAVIPDKTY
+379 ERQSLAVIPDKTY

-429 YGSHDKTFIAESD
+429 YGSHDKTFIAEDD
-442 GTFILSD
+442 GVFSISD
-449 GKESLSFKVQKGDIF
+449 GKNTLSFDVKKGDIF
-464 RAMIAKDEAIKDWVK
+464 RAMIAKDEAIKDWIK
-479 LAINRA
+479 LAITRA
-485 KATKAAAIFWL
+485 KATNSAAIFWL
-496 DKDRAH
+496 DEKRAH
-502 DANMI
+502 DNNMI
-507 KIVKDELSKYDTA
+507 KIVREELNKHDTSA
-520 GLDISILEPS
+520 LDISILEPS
-530 DAMKKSLE
+530 AAMKKSLE

-622 EHLANVSANKNA
+622 EHLANTSGNKNA
-634 AVLASTLDKAI
+634 NVLASTLDKAI
-645 AQYLKNDNS
+645 SSYLKNDNS
-654 PRKNVG
+654 PRKKVG

-681 SELGAKFKGLAEFL
+681 SELGANFKALAQFLNENKDQIIAQL
-695 NANKEQIVSELN
+695 NAN
-707 GNQGNSVDLGG
+707 QGGSVDLGG
-718 YYKLDDVKTTAIMR
+718 YYKLNDEKTTNIMR
-732 SSKLFNEALSK
+732 SSKIFNEALSK

>member
-1 MLQSPENFNQ
+1 
-11 RTKMSNII
+11 MSDII

-28 LATYSLFPIIKEY
+28 LATYSLFPVLKEY
-41 LGRGDVSIETMD
+41 LSRGDVSIETMD

-64 PECLKEDQK
+64 SDYLKEDQK
-73 VPNYLEILGQMTQ
+73 IPDFLAKLGEMTQ
-86 KPDANIIKLPNISAS
+86 DPKANIIKLPNISAS
-101 IPQLNAAIAELQAKG
+101 IPQLNAAIAELNQKG
-116 YNVPNYPA
+116 YAVPAYPA
-124 EPANDKEADIK
+124 EPKDAKEEEIK

-154 SDRRCAKAV
+154 SDRRCAAAV
-163 KDYAKE
+163 KEYAKA

-180 IKTRVAHMS
+180 IKTRVANMNG
-189 SGDFY
+189 GDFY
-194 SNEKSLIANG
+194 SNEKSLIASG
-204 ASEFSISFE
+204 ASEFSIKFKG
-213 DASGAK
+213 ASGEK
-219 SVLKSG
+219 TLKSG

-230 GDVLSATF
+230 GDVISATYLSAK
-238 MSVSA
+238 A
-243 LDSFIAKTIDEA
+243 LDSFIESSIADA
-255 KKDDLLYSVHLK
+255 KKEGLLYSVHLK

-275 PVMFGHFVK
+275 PVIFGHFVSV
-284 IFFKEIFSEFA
+284 FFAELFSEFG
-295 SELKDAGV
+295 EQLKNLGV

-312 FARIENLSIKD
+312 FAKIENSPIKD
-323 KIIAKYNEILATRPA
+323 KVIAKYNEILATRPA

-379 EQETLAVIPDKTY
+379 EQETLAAIPDKTY
-392 ATIYA
+392 ATIYSA
-397 SIIDELKA
+397 IIDELKA
-405 NGALNPAVIGS
+405 NGALNPAVVGS

-429 YGSHDKTFIAESD
+429 YGSHDKTFIAEED
-442 GTFILSD
+442 GEFVLSD
-449 GKESLSFKVQKGDIF
+449 GKESLSFKVEKGDIW

-485 KATKAAAIFWL
+485 KATGATAIFWL
-496 DKDRAH
+496 DEKRAH

-507 KIVKDELSKYDTA
+507 KIVNDELKKYDTA
-520 GLDISILEPS
+520 GLDIRVLDYEK
-530 DAMKKSLE
+530 AMKESLA
-538 IIRAGKDAI
+538 IMRTGKDAI

-600 LIDENH
+600 LLDEGH

-622 EHLANVSANKNA
+622 EHLGNTSGKKGAL
-634 AVLASTLDKAI
+634 VLASTLDKAI
-645 AQYLKNDNS
+645 ASYLKNDNS
-654 PRKNVG
+654 PRKKVG

-666 SHFYLAFY
+666 SHFYLALY

-681 SELGAKFKGLAEFL
+681 SELGDKFKGLAEFL
-695 NANKEQIVSELN
+695 NANKEQIANELN
-707 GNQGNSVDLGG
+707 GNQGNPTDVGG
-718 YYKLDDVKTTAIMR
+718 YYKLDDAKADAVMR

>member
-1 MLQSPENFNQ
+1 
-11 RTKMSNII
+11 MSDII

-41 LGRGDVSIETMD
+41 LKRANVSIETMD

-64 PECLKEDQK
+64 PEHLKDEQK
-73 VPNYLEILGQMTQ
+73 VPNYLEILGQLTQ
-86 KPDANIIKLPNISAS
+86 DPKANIIKLPNISAS

-116 YNVPNYPA
+116 FEVPSYPA
-124 EPANDKEADIK
+124 QPKNEAENEIKE
-135 ARYAKVL
+135 RYAKVL

-169 FPHKNGAWDKS
+169 FPHKNGSWDKS
-180 IKTRVAHMS
+180 IKTRVAHMNE
-189 SGDFY
+189 GDFY
-194 SNEKSLIANG
+194 SNEKSLIASE

-213 DASGAK
+213 SENGQK
-219 SVLKSG
+219 TLLKSG

-230 GDVLSATF
+230 GDILSATF

-243 LDSFIAKTIDEA
+243 LDDFIEKTIDEA

-275 PVMFGHFVK
+275 PVIFGHFVK
-284 IFFKEIFSEFA
+284 IFFKEIFAEFG

-323 KIIAKYNEILATRPA
+323 KIIAKYNEILNIRPD

-353 PSDIII
+353 PSDVII

-372 MWNKDGK
+372 MWDKNGN
-379 EQETLAVIPDKTY
+379 ERQSLAVIPDKTY

-429 YGSHDKTFIAESD
+429 YGSHDKTFIAEND
-442 GTFILSD
+442 GTFSISD
-449 GKESLSFKVQKGDIF
+449 GKNTLSFDVKKGDIF
-464 RAMIAKDEAIKDWVK
+464 RAMIAKDEAIKDWIK
-479 LAINRA
+479 LAITRA
-485 KATKAAAIFWL
+485 KATNSAAIFWL
-496 DKDRAH
+496 DEKRAH
-502 DANMI
+502 DNNMI
-507 KIVKDELSKYDTA
+507 KIVREELNKHDISA
-520 GLDISILEPS
+520 LDISILEPS
-530 DAMKKSLE
+530 AAMKKSLE

-622 EHLANVSANKNA
+622 EHLANTSGNKNA
-634 AVLASTLDKAI
+634 NVLASTLDKAI
-645 AQYLKNDNS
+645 SSYLKNDNS
-654 PRKNVG
+654 PRKKVG

-681 SELGAKFKGLAEFL
+681 SELGANFKALAQFLNENKDQIIAQL
-695 NANKEQIVSELN
+695 NAN
-707 GNQGNSVDLGG
+707 QGGSVDLGG
-718 YYKLDDVKTTAIMR
+718 YYKLNDEKTTNIMR
-732 SSKLFNEALSK
+732 SSKIFNEALSK

>member
-1 MLQSPENFNQ
+1 
-11 RTKMSNII
+11 MSDII

-28 LATYSLFPIIKEY
+28 LATYSLFPVLKEY
-41 LGRGDVSIETMD
+41 LSRGDVSIETMD

-64 PECLKEDQK
+64 SDYLKEDQK
-73 VPNYLEILGQMTQ
+73 IPDFLAKLGEMTQ
-86 KPDANIIKLPNISAS
+86 DPKANIIKLPNISAS
-101 IPQLNAAIAELQAKG
+101 IPQLNAAIAELNQKG
-116 YNVPNYPA
+116 YAVPAYPA
-124 EPANDKEADIK
+124 EPKDAKEEEIK

-154 SDRRCAKAV
+154 SDRRCAAAV
-163 KDYAKE
+163 KEYAKA
-169 FPHKNGAWDKS
+169 FPHKNGPWDKS
-180 IKTRVAHMS
+180 IKTRVVNMNGS
-189 SGDFY
+189 DFY
-194 SNEKSLIANG
+194 SNEKSLIASG
-204 ASEFSISFE
+204 ASEFSIKFKG
-213 DASGAK
+213 ASGEK
-219 SVLKSG
+219 TLKSG

-230 GDVLSATF
+230 GDVISATYLSAK
-238 MSVSA
+238 A
-243 LDSFIAKTIDEA
+243 LDSFIESSIADA
-255 KKDDLLYSVHLK
+255 KKEGLLYSVHLK

-275 PVMFGHFVK
+275 PVIFGHFVSV
-284 IFFKEIFSEFA
+284 FFAELFNEFG
-295 SELKDAGV
+295 EQLKNLGV

-312 FARIENLSIKD
+312 FAKIENSPIKD
-323 KIIAKYNEILATRPA
+323 KVIAKYNEILATRPA

-379 EQETLAVIPDKTY
+379 EQETLAAIPDKTY
-392 ATIYA
+392 ATIYSA
-397 SIIDELKA
+397 IIDELKE
-405 NGALNPAVIGS
+405 NGALNPAVVGS

-429 YGSHDKTFIAESD
+429 YGSHDKTFIAEED
-442 GTFILSD
+442 GEFVLSD
-449 GKESLSFKVQKGDIF
+449 GKESLSFKVEKGDIW

-485 KATKAAAIFWL
+485 KATGATAIFWL
-496 DKDRAH
+496 DEKRAH

-507 KIVKDELSKYDTA
+507 KIVNDELKKYDTA
-520 GLDISILEPS
+520 GLDIRVLDYEK
-530 DAMKKSLE
+530 AMKESLA
-538 IIRAGKDAI
+538 IMRTGKDAI

-600 LIDENH
+600 LLDEGH

-622 EHLANVSANKNA
+622 EHLGNTSGKKGAL
-634 AVLASTLDKAI
+634 VLASTLDKAI
-645 AQYLKNDNS
+645 ASYLKNDNS
-654 PRKNVG
+654 PRKKVG

-666 SHFYLAFY
+666 SHFYLALY

-681 SELGAKFKGLAEFL
+681 SELGGKFKGLAEFL
-695 NANKEQIVSELN
+695 NANKEQIANELN
-707 GNQGNSVDLGG
+707 GNQGSPTDVGG
-718 YYKLDDVKTTAIMR
+718 YYKLDDAKANAVMR
-732 SSKLFNEALSK
+732 SSKLFNEALGK

>member
-1 MLQSPENFNQ
+1 
-11 RTKMSNII
+11 MSDII

-28 LATYSLFPIIKEY
+28 LATYSLFPVLKEY
-41 LGRGDVSIETMD
+41 LSRGDVSIETMD

-64 PECLKEDQK
+64 SDYLKEDQK
-73 VPNYLEILGQMTQ
+73 IPDFLAKLGEMTQ
-86 KPDANIIKLPNISAS
+86 DPKANIIKLPNISAS
-101 IPQLNAAIAELQAKG
+101 IPQLNAAIAELNQKG
-116 YNVPNYPA
+116 YAVPAYPA
-124 EPANDKEADIK
+124 EPKDAKEEEIK

-154 SDRRCAKAV
+154 SDRRCAAAV
-163 KDYAKE
+163 KEYAKA

-180 IKTRVAHMS
+180 IKTRVAHMNG
-189 SGDFY
+189 GDFY
-194 SNEKSLIANG
+194 SNEKSLIASG
-204 ASEFSISFE
+204 ASEFSIKFKG
-213 DASGAK
+213 ASGEK
-219 SVLKSG
+219 TLKSG

-230 GDVLSATF
+230 GDVISSTYLSAK
-238 MSVSA
+238 A
-243 LDSFIAKTIDEA
+243 LDSFIESSIADA
-255 KKDDLLYSVHLK
+255 KKEGLLYSVHLK

-284 IFFKEIFSEFA
+284 VFFAELFSEFG
-295 SELKDAGV
+295 EQLKNLGV

-312 FARIENLSIKD
+312 FTKIENSPIKD
-323 KIIAKYNEILATRPA
+323 KVIAKYNEILATRPA

-379 EQETLAVIPDKTY
+379 EQETLAAIPDKTY
-392 ATIYA
+392 AMIYSA
-397 SIIDELKA
+397 IIDELKE
-405 NGALNPAVIGS
+405 NGALNPAVVGS

-429 YGSHDKTFIAESD
+429 YGSHDKTFIAEED
-442 GTFILSD
+442 GEFVLSD
-449 GKESLSFKVQKGDIF
+449 GKESLSFKVEKGDIW

-485 KATKAAAIFWL
+485 KATGATAIFWL
-496 DKDRAH
+496 DEKRAH

-507 KIVKDELSKYDTA
+507 KIVNDELKKYDTA
-520 GLDISILEPS
+520 GLDIRIENYEK
-530 DAMKKSLE
+530 AMKDSLA
-538 IIRAGKDAI
+538 IMRTGKDAI

-600 LIDENH
+600 LLDEGH

-622 EHLANVSANKNA
+622 EHLGNTSGKKGAL
-634 AVLASTLDKAI
+634 VLASTLDKAI

-654 PRKNVG
+654 PRKKVG

-666 SHFYLAFY
+666 SHFYLALY

-681 SELGAKFKGLAEFL
+681 SELGDKFKGLAEFL
-695 NANKEQIVSELN
+695 NANKEQIANELN
-707 GNQGNSVDLGG
+707 GNQGSPADVGG
-718 YYKLDDVKTTAIMR
+718 YYKLDDAKANAVMR

>member
-1 MLQSPENFNQ
+1 
-11 RTKMSNII
+11 MSDII

-41 LGRGDVSIETMD
+41 LKRANVSIETMD

-64 PECLKEDQK
+64 PEHLKDEQK
-73 VPNYLEILGQMTQ
+73 VPNYLEILGQLTQ
-86 KPDANIIKLPNISAS
+86 DPKANIIKLPNISAS

-116 YNVPNYPA
+116 FEVPSYPA
-124 EPANDKEADIK
+124 QPKNEAENEIKE
-135 ARYAKVL
+135 RYAKVL

-169 FPHKNGAWDKS
+169 FPHKNGPWDKS
-180 IKTRVAHMS
+180 IKTRVAHMNE
-189 SGDFY
+189 GDFY
-194 SNEKSLIANG
+194 SNEKSLIASE

-213 DASGAK
+213 SENGQK
-219 SVLKSG
+219 TLLKSG

-230 GDVLSATF
+230 GDILSATF

-243 LDSFIAKTIDEA
+243 LDDFIEKTIDEA

-275 PVMFGHFVK
+275 PVIFGHFVK
-284 IFFKEIFSEFA
+284 IFFKEIFAEFG

-323 KIIAKYNEILATRPA
+323 KIIAKYNEILNIRPD

-353 PSDIII
+353 PSDVII

-372 MWNKDGK
+372 MWDKNGN
-379 EQETLAVIPDKTY
+379 ERQSLAVIPDKTY

-429 YGSHDKTFIAESD
+429 YGSHDKTFIAEND
-442 GTFILSD
+442 GTFSISD
-449 GKESLSFKVQKGDIF
+449 GKNTLSFDVKKGDIF
-464 RAMIAKDEAIKDWVK
+464 RAMIAKDEAIKDWIK
-479 LAINRA
+479 LAITRA
-485 KATKAAAIFWL
+485 KATNSAAIFWL
-496 DKDRAH
+496 DEKRAH
-502 DANMI
+502 DNNMI
-507 KIVKDELSKYDTA
+507 KIVREELNKHDISA
-520 GLDISILEPS
+520 LDISILEPS
-530 DAMKKSLE
+530 AAMKKSLE

-622 EHLANVSANKNA
+622 EHLANTSGNKNA
-634 AVLASTLDKAI
+634 NVLASTLDKAVSS
-645 AQYLKNDNS
+645 YLKNDNS
-654 PRKNVG
+654 PRKKVG

-681 SELGAKFKGLAEFL
+681 SELGANFKALAQFLNENKDQIIAQL
-695 NANKEQIVSELN
+695 NAN
-707 GNQGNSVDLGG
+707 QGGSVDLGG
-718 YYKLDDVKTTAIMR
+718 YYKLNDEKTTNIMR
-732 SSKLFNEALSK
+732 SSKIFNEALSK

>member
-1 MLQSPENFNQ
+1 
-11 RTKMSNII
+11 MSDII

-41 LGRGDVSIETMD
+41 LKRANVSIETMD

-64 PECLKEDQK
+64 PEHLKDEQK
-73 VPNYLEILGQMTQ
+73 VPNYLEILGQLTQ
-86 KPDANIIKLPNISAS
+86 DPKANIIKLPNISAS

-116 YNVPNYPA
+116 FEVPSYPA
-124 EPANDKEADIK
+124 QPKNEAENEIKE
-135 ARYAKVL
+135 RYAKVL

-169 FPHKNGAWDKS
+169 FPHKNGPWDKS
-180 IKTRVAHMS
+180 IKTRVAHMNE
-189 SGDFY
+189 GDFY
-194 SNEKSLIANG
+194 SNEKSLIASE

-213 DASGAK
+213 SENGQK
-219 SVLKSG
+219 TLLKSG

-230 GDVLSATF
+230 GDILSATF

-243 LDSFIAKTIDEA
+243 LDDFIEKTIDEA

-275 PVMFGHFVK
+275 PVIFGHFVK
-284 IFFKEIFSEFA
+284 IFFKEIFAEFG

-323 KIIAKYNEILATRPA
+323 KIIAKYNEILNIRPD

-353 PSDIII
+353 PSDVII

-372 MWNKDGK
+372 MWDKNGN
-379 EQETLAVIPDKTY
+379 EHQSLAVIPDKTY

-429 YGSHDKTFIAESD
+429 YGSHDKTFIAEND
-442 GTFILSD
+442 GTFSISD
-449 GKESLSFKVQKGDIF
+449 GKNTLSFDVKKGDIF
-464 RAMIAKDEAIKDWVK
+464 RAMIAKDEAIKDWIK
-479 LAINRA
+479 LAITRA
-485 KATKAAAIFWL
+485 KATNSAAIFWL
-496 DKDRAH
+496 DEKRAH
-502 DANMI
+502 DNNMI
-507 KIVKDELSKYDTA
+507 KIVREELNKHDTSA
-520 GLDISILEPS
+520 LDISILEPS
-530 DAMKKSLE
+530 AAMKKSLE

-622 EHLANVSANKNA
+622 EHLANTSGNKNA
-634 AVLASTLDKAI
+634 NVLASTLDKAI
-645 AQYLKNDNS
+645 SSYLKNDNS
-654 PRKNVG
+654 PRKKVG

-681 SELGAKFKGLAEFL
+681 SELGANFKALAQFL
-695 NANKEQIVSELN
+695 NENKDQIIAQLN
-707 GNQGNSVDLGG
+707 ASQGTSVDLGG
-718 YYKLDDVKTTAIMR
+718 YYKLNDEKTTNIMR
-732 SSKLFNEALSK
+732 SSKIFNEALSK

>member
-1 MLQSPENFNQ
+1 
-11 RTKMSNII
+11 MSDII

-28 LATYSLFPIIKEY
+28 LATYSLFPVLKEY
-41 LGRGDVSIETMD
+41 LSRGDVSIETMD

-64 PECLKEDQK
+64 SDYLKEDQK
-73 VPNYLEILGQMTQ
+73 IPDFLAKLGEMTQ
-86 KPDANIIKLPNISAS
+86 DPKANIIKLPNISAS
-101 IPQLNAAIAELQAKG
+101 IPQLNAAIAELNQKG
-116 YNVPNYPA
+116 YAVPAYPA
-124 EPANDKEADIK
+124 EPKDAKEEEIK

-154 SDRRCAKAV
+154 SDRRCAAAV
-163 KDYAKE
+163 KEYAKA

-180 IKTRVAHMS
+180 IKTRVANMNG
-189 SGDFY
+189 GDFY
-194 SNEKSLIANG
+194 SNEKSLIASG
-204 ASEFSISFE
+204 ASEFSIKFKG
-213 DASGAK
+213 ASGEK
-219 SVLKSG
+219 TLKSG

-230 GDVLSATF
+230 GDVISATYLSAK
-238 MSVSA
+238 A
-243 LDSFIAKTIDEA
+243 LDSFIESSIADA
-255 KKDDLLYSVHLK
+255 KKEGLLYSVHLK

-275 PVMFGHFVK
+275 PVIFGHFVSV
-284 IFFKEIFSEFA
+284 FFAELFNEFG
-295 SELKDAGV
+295 EQLKNLGV

-312 FARIENLSIKD
+312 FAKIENSPIKD
-323 KIIAKYNEILATRPA
+323 KVIAKYNEILATRPA

-379 EQETLAVIPDKTY
+379 EQETLAAIPDKTY
-392 ATIYA
+392 AIIYSA
-397 SIIDELKA
+397 IIDELKE
-405 NGALNPAVIGS
+405 NGALNPAVVGS

-429 YGSHDKTFIAESD
+429 YGSHDKTFIAEED
-442 GTFILSD
+442 GEFVLSD
-449 GKESLSFKVQKGDIF
+449 GKESLSFKVEKGDIW

-485 KATKAAAIFWL
+485 KATGATAIFWL
-496 DKDRAH
+496 DEKRAH

-507 KIVKDELSKYDTA
+507 KIVKDELKKYDTT
-520 GLDISILEPS
+520 GLDIRIENYEK
-530 DAMKKSLE
+530 AMKDSLA
-538 IIRAGKDAI
+538 IMRTGKDAI

-600 LIDENH
+600 LLDEGH

-622 EHLANVSANKNA
+622 EHLGNTSGKKGAL
-634 AVLASTLDKAI
+634 VLASTLDKAI

-654 PRKNVG
+654 PRKKVG

-666 SHFYLAFY
+666 SHFYLALY

-681 SELGAKFKGLAEFL
+681 SELGDKFKGLAEFL
-695 NANKEQIVSELN
+695 NANKEQIANELN
-707 GNQGNSVDLGG
+707 GNQGSPADVGG
-718 YYKLDDVKTTAIMR
+718 YYKLDDAKANAVMR

>member
-1 MLQSPENFNQ
+1 
-11 RTKMSNII
+11 MSDII

-28 LATYSLFPIIKEY
+28 LATYSLFPVLKEY
-41 LGRGDVSIETMD
+41 LSRGDVSIETMD

-64 PECLKEDQK
+64 SDYLKEDQK
-73 VPNYLEILGQMTQ
+73 IPDFLAKLGEMTQ
-86 KPDANIIKLPNISAS
+86 DPKANIIKLPNISAS
-101 IPQLNAAIAELQAKG
+101 IPQLNAAIAELNQKG
-116 YNVPNYPA
+116 YAVPAYPA
-124 EPANDKEADIK
+124 EPKDAKEEEIK

-154 SDRRCAKAV
+154 SDRRCAAAV
-163 KDYAKE
+163 KEYAKA
-169 FPHKNGAWDKS
+169 FPHTNGAWDKS
-180 IKTRVAHMS
+180 IKTRVVNMNGS
-189 SGDFY
+189 DFY
-194 SNEKSLIANG
+194 SNEKSLIASG
-204 ASEFSISFE
+204 ASEFSIKFKG
-213 DASGAK
+213 ASGEK
-219 SVLKSG
+219 TLKSG

-230 GDVLSATF
+230 GDVISATYLSAK
-238 MSVSA
+238 A
-243 LDSFIAKTIDEA
+243 LDSFIESSIADA
-255 KKDDLLYSVHLK
+255 KKEGLLYSVHLK

-284 IFFKEIFSEFA
+284 VFFAELFNEFG
-295 SELKDAGV
+295 EQLKNLGV

-312 FARIENLSIKD
+312 FTKIENSPIKD
-323 KIIAKYNEILATRPA
+323 KVIAKYNEILATRPA

-379 EQETLAVIPDKTY
+379 EQETLAAIPDKTY
-392 ATIYA
+392 AMIYSA
-397 SIIDELKA
+397 IIDELKE
-405 NGALNPAVIGS
+405 NGALNPAVVGS

-429 YGSHDKTFIAESD
+429 YGSHDKTFIAEED
-442 GTFILSD
+442 GEFVLSD
-449 GKESLSFKVQKGDIF
+449 GKESLSFKVEKGDIW

-485 KATKAAAIFWL
+485 KATGATAIFWL
-496 DKDRAH
+496 DEKRAH

-507 KIVKDELSKYDTA
+507 KIVKDELKKYDTA
-520 GLDISILEPS
+520 GLDIRIENYEK
-530 DAMKKSLE
+530 AMKDSLA
-538 IIRAGKDAI
+538 IMRTGKDAI

-600 LIDENH
+600 LLDEGH

-622 EHLANVSANKNA
+622 EHLGNISGKKGAL
-634 AVLASTLDKAI
+634 VLASTLDKAI

-654 PRKNVG
+654 PRKKVG

-666 SHFYLAFY
+666 SHFYLALY

-681 SELGAKFKGLAEFL
+681 SELGGKFKGLAEFL
-695 NANKEQIVSELN
+695 NANKEQIANELN
-707 GNQGNSVDLGG
+707 GNQGSPTDVGG
-718 YYKLDDVKTTAIMR
+718 YYKLDDAKANAVMR

>member
-1 MLQSPENFNQ
+1 
-11 RTKMSNII
+11 MSDII

-28 LATYSLFPIIKEY
+28 LATYSLFPVLKEY
-41 LGRGDVSIETMD
+41 LSRGDVSIETMD

-64 PECLKEDQK
+64 SDYLKEDQK
-73 VPNYLEILGQMTQ
+73 IPDFLAKLGEMTQ
-86 KPDANIIKLPNISAS
+86 DPKANIIKLPNISAS
-101 IPQLNAAIAELQAKG
+101 IPQLNAAIAELNQKG
-116 YNVPNYPA
+116 YAVPAYPA
-124 EPANDKEADIK
+124 EPKDAKEEEIK

-154 SDRRCAKAV
+154 SDRRCAAAV
-163 KDYAKE
+163 KEYAKA

-180 IKTRVAHMS
+180 IKTRVANMNG
-189 SGDFY
+189 GDFY
-194 SNEKSLIANG
+194 SNEKSLIASG
-204 ASEFSISFE
+204 ASEFSIKFKG
-213 DASGAK
+213 ASGEK
-219 SVLKSG
+219 TLKSG

-230 GDVLSATF
+230 GDVISATYLSAK
-238 MSVSA
+238 A
-243 LDSFIAKTIDEA
+243 LDSFIESSIADA
-255 KKDDLLYSVHLK
+255 KKEGLLYSVHLK

-284 IFFKEIFSEFA
+284 VFFAELFSEFG
-295 SELKDAGV
+295 EQLKNLGV

-312 FARIENLSIKD
+312 FAKIENSPIKD
-323 KIIAKYNEILATRPA
+323 KVIAKYNEILATRPA

-379 EQETLAVIPDKTY
+379 EQETLAAIPDKTY
-392 ATIYA
+392 AIIYSA
-397 SIIDELKA
+397 IIDELKE
-405 NGALNPAVIGS
+405 NGALNPAVVGS

-429 YGSHDKTFIAESD
+429 YGSHDKTFIAEED
-442 GTFILSD
+442 GEFVLSD
-449 GKESLSFKVQKGDIF
+449 GKESLSFKVEKGDIW

-485 KATKAAAIFWL
+485 KATGATAIFWL
-496 DKDRAH
+496 DEKRAH

-507 KIVKDELSKYDTA
+507 KIVKDELKKYDTT
-520 GLDISILEPS
+520 GLDIRIENYEK
-530 DAMKKSLE
+530 AMKDSLA
-538 IIRAGKDAI
+538 IMRTGKDAI

-600 LIDENH
+600 LLDEGH

-622 EHLANVSANKNA
+622 EHLGNTSGKKGAL
-634 AVLASTLDKAI
+634 VLASTLDKAI

-654 PRKNVG
+654 PRKKVG

-666 SHFYLAFY
+666 SHFYLALY

-681 SELGAKFKGLAEFL
+681 SELGDKFKGLAEFL
-695 NANKEQIVSELN
+695 NANKEQIANELN
-707 GNQGNSVDLGG
+707 GNQGSPADVGG
-718 YYKLDDVKTTAIMR
+718 YYKLDDAKANAVMR

>member
-1 MLQSPENFNQ
+1 
-11 RTKMSNII
+11 MSDII

-41 LGRGDVSIETMD
+41 LKRANISIETMD

-64 PECLKEDQK
+64 PEHLKDEQK
-73 VPNYLEILGQMTQ
+73 VPNYLEILGQLTQ
-86 KPDANIIKLPNISAS
+86 DPKANIIKLPNISAS

-116 YNVPNYPA
+116 FEVPSYPA
-124 EPANDKEADIK
+124 QPKNEAENEIKE
-135 ARYAKVL
+135 RYAKVL

-169 FPHKNGAWDKS
+169 FPHKNGPWDKS
-180 IKTRVAHMS
+180 IKTRVAHMNE
-189 SGDFY
+189 GDFY
-194 SNEKSLIANG
+194 SNEKSLIASE

-213 DASGAK
+213 SENGQK
-219 SVLKSG
+219 TLLKSG

-230 GDVLSATF
+230 GDILSATF

-243 LDSFIAKTIDEA
+243 LDDFIEKTIDEA

-275 PVMFGHFVK
+275 PVIFGHFVK
-284 IFFKEIFSEFA
+284 IFFKEIFAEFG

-323 KIIAKYNEILATRPA
+323 KIIAKYNEILNIRPD

-353 PSDIII
+353 PSDVII

-372 MWNKDGK
+372 MWDKNGN
-379 EQETLAVIPDKTY
+379 ERQSLAVIPDKTY

-429 YGSHDKTFIAESD
+429 YGSHDKTFIAEND
-442 GTFILSD
+442 GTFSISD
-449 GKESLSFKVQKGDIF
+449 GKNTLSFDVKKGDIF
-464 RAMIAKDEAIKDWVK
+464 RAMIAKDEAIKDWIK
-479 LAINRA
+479 LAITRA
-485 KATKAAAIFWL
+485 KATNSAAIFWL
-496 DKDRAH
+496 DEKRAH
-502 DANMI
+502 DNNMI
-507 KIVKDELSKYDTA
+507 KIVREELNKHDTSA
-520 GLDISILEPS
+520 LDISILEPS
-530 DAMKKSLE
+530 AAMKKNLE

-622 EHLANVSANKNA
+622 EHLANTSGNKNA
-634 AVLASTLDKAI
+634 NVLASTLDKAI
-645 AQYLKNDNS
+645 SSYLKNDNS
-654 PRKNVG
+654 PRKKVG

-681 SELGAKFKGLAEFL
+681 SELGANFKALAQFLNENKDQIIAQL
-695 NANKEQIVSELN
+695 NAN
-707 GNQGNSVDLGG
+707 QGGSVDLGG
-718 YYKLDDVKTTAIMR
+718 YYKLNDEKTTNIMR
-732 SSKLFNEALSK
+732 SSKIFNEALSK

>member
-1 MLQSPENFNQ
+1 
-11 RTKMSNII
+11 MSDII

-28 LATYSLFPIIKEY
+28 LATYSLFPVLKEY
-41 LGRGDVSIETMD
+41 LSRGDVSIETMD

-64 PECLKEDQK
+64 SDYLKEDQK
-73 VPNYLEILGQMTQ
+73 IPDFLAKLGEMTQ
-86 KPDANIIKLPNISAS
+86 DPKANIIKLPNISAS
-101 IPQLNAAIAELQAKG
+101 IPQLNAAIAELNQKG
-116 YNVPNYPA
+116 YAVPAYPA
-124 EPANDKEADIK
+124 EPKDAKEEEIK

-154 SDRRCAKAV
+154 SDRRCAAAV
-163 KDYAKE
+163 KEYAKA
-169 FPHKNGAWDKS
+169 FPHKNGPWDKN
-180 IKTRVAHMS
+180 IKTRVANMNG
-189 SGDFY
+189 GDFY
-194 SNEKSLIANG
+194 SNEKSLIASG
-204 ASEFSISFE
+204 ASEFSIKFKG
-213 DASGAK
+213 ASGEK
-219 SVLKSG
+219 TLKSG

-230 GDVLSATF
+230 GDVISATYLSAK
-238 MSVSA
+238 A
-243 LDSFIAKTIDEA
+243 LDSFIESSIADA
-255 KKDDLLYSVHLK
+255 KKEGLLYSVHLK

-275 PVMFGHFVK
+275 PVIFGHFVK
-284 IFFKEIFSEFA
+284 VFFAELFSEFG
-295 SELKDAGV
+295 EQLKNLGV

-312 FARIENLSIKD
+312 FAKIENSPIKD
-323 KIIAKYNEILATRPA
+323 KVIAKYNEILATRPA

-379 EQETLAVIPDKTY
+379 EQETLAAIPDKTY
-392 ATIYA
+392 ATIYSA
-397 SIIDELKA
+397 IIDELKA
-405 NGALNPAVIGS
+405 NGALNPAVVGS

-429 YGSHDKTFIAESD
+429 YGSHDKTFIAEED
-442 GTFILSD
+442 GEFVLSD
-449 GKESLSFKVQKGDIF
+449 GKESLSFKVEKGDIW

-485 KATKAAAIFWL
+485 KATGSTAIFWL
-496 DKDRAH
+496 DEKRAH

-507 KIVKDELSKYDTA
+507 KIVNDELKKYDTT
-520 GLDISILEPS
+520 GLDIRIENYEK
-530 DAMKKSLE
+530 AMKDSLA
-538 IIRAGKDAI
+538 IMRTGKDAI

-600 LIDENH
+600 LLDEGH

-622 EHLANVSANKNA
+622 EHLGNTAGKKGAL
-634 AVLASTLDKAI
+634 VLASTLDKAI

-654 PRKNVG
+654 PRKKVG

-666 SHFYLAFY
+666 SHFYLALY

-681 SELGAKFKGLAEFL
+681 SELGDKFKGLAEFL
-695 NANKEQIVSELN
+695 NANKEQIANELN
-707 GNQGNSVDLGG
+707 GNQGSPADVGG
-718 YYKLDDVKTTAIMR
+718 YYKLDDAKANAVMR

>member
-1 MLQSPENFNQ
+1 
-11 RTKMSNII
+11 MSDII

-28 LATYSLFPIIKEY
+28 LATYSLFPVLKEY
-41 LGRGDVSIETMD
+41 LSRGDVSIETMD

-64 PECLKEDQK
+64 SDYLKEDQK
-73 VPNYLEILGQMTQ
+73 IPDFLAKLGQMTQ
-86 KPDANIIKLPNISAS
+86 DSKANIIKLPNISAS
-101 IPQLNAAIAELQAKG
+101 IPQLNAAIAELNQKG
-116 YNVPNYPA
+116 YAVPAYPA
-124 EPANDKEADIK
+124 EPKDAKEEEIK

-154 SDRRCAKAV
+154 SDRRCAAAV
-163 KDYAKE
+163 KEYAKA

-180 IKTRVAHMS
+180 IKARVANMNG
-189 SGDFY
+189 GDFY
-194 SNEKSLIANG
+194 SNEKSLIASG
-204 ASEFSISFE
+204 ASEFSIKFKG
-213 DASGAK
+213 ASGEK
-219 SVLKSG
+219 TLKSG

-230 GDVLSATF
+230 GDVISATYL
-238 MSVSA
+238 SSKA
-243 LDSFIAKTIDEA
+243 LDSFIESSIADA
-255 KKDDLLYSVHLK
+255 KKEGLLYSVHLK

-275 PVMFGHFVK
+275 PVIFGHFVSV
-284 IFFKEIFSEFA
+284 FFAELFSEFG
-295 SELKDAGV
+295 EQLKSLGV

-312 FARIENLSIKD
+312 FAKIENSPIKD
-323 KIIAKYNEILATRPA
+323 KVIAKYNEILATRPA

-379 EQETLAVIPDKTY
+379 EQETLAAIPDKTY
-392 ATIYA
+392 ATIYSA
-397 SIIDELKA
+397 IIDELKE
-405 NGALNPAVIGS
+405 NGALNPAVVGS

-429 YGSHDKTFIAESD
+429 YGSHDKTFIAEED
-442 GTFILSD
+442 GEFVLSD
-449 GKESLSFKVQKGDIF
+449 GKESLSFKVEKGDIW

-485 KATKAAAIFWL
+485 KATGATAIFWL
-496 DKDRAH
+496 DEKRAH

-507 KIVKDELSKYDTA
+507 KIVNDELKKYDTA
-520 GLDISILEPS
+520 GLDIRVLDYEK
-530 DAMKKSLE
+530 AMKESLA
-538 IIRAGKDAI
+538 IMRTGKDAI

-600 LIDENH
+600 LLDEGH

-622 EHLANVSANKNA
+622 EHLGNTTGKKSAL
-634 AVLASTLDKAI
+634 VLASTLDKAI

-654 PRKNVG
+654 PRKKVG

-666 SHFYLAFY
+666 SHFYLALY

-681 SELGAKFKGLAEFL
+681 SELGGKFKGLAEFL
-695 NANKEQIVSELN
+695 NANKEQIANELN
-707 GNQGNSVDLGG
+707 GNQGSPTDVGG
-718 YYKLDDVKTTAIMR
+718 YYKLDDAKADAVMR
-732 SSKLFNEALSK
+732 SSKLFNDALSK

>member
-1 MLQSPENFNQ
+1 
-11 RTKMSNII
+11 MSDII

-28 LATYSLFPIIKEY
+28 LATYSLFPVLKEY
-41 LGRGDVSIETMD
+41 LSRGDVSIETMD

-64 PECLKEDQK
+64 SDYLKEDQK
-73 VPNYLEILGQMTQ
+73 IPDFLAKLGEMTQ
-86 KPDANIIKLPNISAS
+86 DPKANIIKLPNISAS
-101 IPQLNAAIAELQAKG
+101 IPQLNAAIAELNQKG
-116 YNVPNYPA
+116 YAVPAYPA
-124 EPANDKEADIK
+124 EPKDAKEEEIK

-154 SDRRCAKAV
+154 SDRRCAAAV
-163 KDYAKE
+163 KEYAKA

-180 IKTRVAHMS
+180 IKTRVANMNG
-189 SGDFY
+189 GDFY
-194 SNEKSLIANG
+194 SNEKSLIASG
-204 ASEFSISFE
+204 ASEFSIKFKG
-213 DASGAK
+213 ASGEK
-219 SVLKSG
+219 TLKSG

-230 GDVLSATF
+230 GDVISATYLSAK
-238 MSVSA
+238 A
-243 LDSFIAKTIDEA
+243 LDSFIESSIADA
-255 KKDDLLYSVHLK
+255 KKEGLLYSVHLK

-284 IFFKEIFSEFA
+284 VFFAELFSEFG
-295 SELKDAGV
+295 EQLKNLGV

-312 FARIENLSIKD
+312 FAKIENSPIKD
-323 KIIAKYNEILATRPA
+323 KVIAKYNEILATRPA

-379 EQETLAVIPDKTY
+379 EQETLAAIPDKTY
-392 ATIYA
+392 ATIYSA
-397 SIIDELKA
+397 IIDELKE
-405 NGALNPAVIGS
+405 NGALNPAVVGS

-429 YGSHDKTFIAESD
+429 YGSHDKTFIAEED
-442 GTFILSD
+442 GEFVLSD
-449 GKESLSFKVQKGDIF
+449 GKESLSFKVEKGDIW

-485 KATKAAAIFWL
+485 KATGATAIFWL
-496 DKDRAH
+496 DEKRAH

-507 KIVKDELSKYDTA
+507 KIVNDELKKYDTA
-520 GLDISILEPS
+520 GLDIRIENYEK
-530 DAMKKSLE
+530 AMKDSLA
-538 IIRAGKDAI
+538 IMRTGKDAI

-600 LIDENH
+600 LLDEGH

-622 EHLANVSANKNA
+622 EHLGNTSGKKGAL
-634 AVLASTLDKAI
+634 VLASTLDKAI

-654 PRKNVG
+654 PRKKVG

-666 SHFYLAFY
+666 SHFYLALY

-695 NANKEQIVSELN
+695 NANKEQIANELN
-707 GNQGNSVDLGG
+707 GNQGSPADVGG
-718 YYKLDDVKTTAIMR
+718 YYKLDDAKANAVMR

>member
-1 MLQSPENFNQ
+1 
-11 RTKMSNII
+11 MSDII

-41 LGRGDVSIETMD
+41 LKRANVSIETMD

-64 PECLKEDQK
+64 PEHLKDEQK
-73 VPNYLEILGQMTQ
+73 VPNYLEILGQLTQ
-86 KPDANIIKLPNISAS
+86 DPKANIIKLPNISAS

-116 YNVPNYPA
+116 FEVPSYPA
-124 EPANDKEADIK
+124 QPKNEAENEIKE
-135 ARYAKVL
+135 RYAKVL

-169 FPHKNGAWDKS
+169 FPHKNGPWDKS
-180 IKTRVAHMS
+180 IKTRVAHMNE
-189 SGDFY
+189 GDFY
-194 SNEKSLIANG
+194 SNEKSLIASE

-213 DASGAK
+213 SENGQK
-219 SVLKSG
+219 TLLKSG

-230 GDVLSATF
+230 GDILSATF

-243 LDSFIAKTIDEA
+243 LDDFIEKTIDEA

-275 PVMFGHFVK
+275 PVIFGHFVK
-284 IFFKEIFSEFA
+284 IFFKEIFAEFG
-295 SELKDAGV
+295 SELKDVGV

-323 KIIAKYNEILATRPA
+323 KIIAKYNEILNIRPD

-353 PSDIII
+353 PSDVII

-372 MWNKDGK
+372 MWDKNGN
-379 EQETLAVIPDKTY
+379 ERQSLAVIPDKTY

-429 YGSHDKTFIAESD
+429 YGSHDKTFIAEND
-442 GTFILSD
+442 GTFSISD
-449 GKESLSFKVQKGDIF
+449 GKNTLSFDVKKGDIF
-464 RAMIAKDEAIKDWVK
+464 RAMIAKDEAIKDWIK
-479 LAINRA
+479 LAITRA
-485 KATKAAAIFWL
+485 KATNSAAIFWL
-496 DKDRAH
+496 DEKRAH
-502 DANMI
+502 DNNMI
-507 KIVKDELSKYDTA
+507 KIVREELNKHDTSA
-520 GLDISILEPS
+520 LDISILEPS
-530 DAMKKSLE
+530 AAMKKSLE

-622 EHLANVSANKNA
+622 EHLANTSGNKNA
-634 AVLASTLDKAI
+634 NVLASTLDKAI
-645 AQYLKNDNS
+645 SSYLKNDNS
-654 PRKNVG
+654 PRKKVG

-681 SELGAKFKGLAEFL
+681 SELGANFKALAQFLNENKDQIIAQL
-695 NANKEQIVSELN
+695 NAN
-707 GNQGNSVDLGG
+707 QGGSVDLGG
-718 YYKLDDVKTTAIMR
+718 YYKLNDEKTTSIMR
-732 SSKLFNEALSK
+732 SSKIFNEALSK

>member
-1 MLQSPENFNQ
+1 
-11 RTKMSNII
+11 MSDII

-28 LATYSLFPIIKEY
+28 LATYSLFPVLKEY
-41 LGRGDVSIETMD
+41 LSRGDVSIETMD

-64 PECLKEDQK
+64 SDYLKEDQK
-73 VPNYLEILGQMTQ
+73 IPDFLAKLGEMTQ
-86 KPDANIIKLPNISAS
+86 DPKANIIKLPNISAS
-101 IPQLNAAIAELQAKG
+101 IPQLNAAIAELNQKG
-116 YNVPNYPA
+116 YAVPAYPA
-124 EPANDKEADIK
+124 EPKDAKEEEIK

-154 SDRRCAKAV
+154 SDRRCAAAV
-163 KDYAKE
+163 KEYAKA
-169 FPHKNGAWDKS
+169 FPHKNGPWDKN
-180 IKTRVAHMS
+180 IKTRVANMNG
-189 SGDFY
+189 GDFY
-194 SNEKSLIANG
+194 SNEKSLIASD
-204 ASEFSISFE
+204 ASEFSIKFKG
-213 DASGAK
+213 ASGEK
-219 SVLKSG
+219 TLKSG

-230 GDVLSATF
+230 GDVISATYLSAK
-238 MSVSA
+238 A
-243 LDSFIAKTIDEA
+243 LDSFIESSIADA
-255 KKDDLLYSVHLK
+255 KKEGLLYSIHLK

-275 PVMFGHFVK
+275 PVIFGHFVSV
-284 IFFKEIFSEFA
+284 FFAELFSEFG
-295 SELKDAGV
+295 EQLKNLGV

-312 FARIENLSIKD
+312 FAKIENSPIKD
-323 KIIAKYNEILATRPA
+323 KVIAKYNEILAIRPA

-379 EQETLAVIPDKTY
+379 EQETLAAIPDKTY
-392 ATIYA
+392 AMIYSA
-397 SIIDELKA
+397 IIDELKE
-405 NGALNPAVIGS
+405 NGALNPAVVGS

-429 YGSHDKTFIAESD
+429 YGSHDKTFIAEED
-442 GTFILSD
+442 GEFVLSD
-449 GKESLSFKVQKGDIF
+449 GKESLSFKVEKGDIW

-485 KATKAAAIFWL
+485 KATGATAIFWL
-496 DKDRAH
+496 DEKRAH

-507 KIVKDELSKYDTA
+507 KIVNDELKKYDTA
-520 GLDISILEPS
+520 GLDIRIENYEK
-530 DAMKKSLE
+530 AMKDSLA
-538 IIRAGKDAI
+538 IMRTGKDAI

-600 LIDENH
+600 LLDEGH

-622 EHLANVSANKNA
+622 EHLGNTSGKKGAL
-634 AVLASTLDKAI
+634 VLASTLDKAI

-654 PRKNVG
+654 PRKKVG

-666 SHFYLAFY
+666 SHFYLALY

-681 SELGAKFKGLAEFL
+681 SELGDKFKGLAEFL
-695 NANKEQIVSELN
+695 NANKEQIANELN
-707 GNQGNSVDLGG
+707 GNQGSPADVGG
-718 YYKLDDVKTTAIMR
+718 YYKLDDAKANAVMR
-732 SSKLFNEALSK
+732 SSKLFNEALNK

>member
-1 MLQSPENFNQ
+1 
-11 RTKMSNII
+11 MSDII

-41 LGRGDVSIETMD
+41 LKRANVSIETMD

-64 PECLKEDQK
+64 PEHLKDEQK
-73 VPNYLEILGQMTQ
+73 VPNYLEILGQLTQ
-86 KPDANIIKLPNISAS
+86 DPKANIIKLPNISAS

-116 YNVPNYPA
+116 FEVPSYPA
-124 EPANDKEADIK
+124 QPKNEAENEIKE
-135 ARYAKVL
+135 RYAKVL

-169 FPHKNGAWDKS
+169 FPHKNGPWDKS
-180 IKTRVAHMS
+180 IKTRVAHMNE
-189 SGDFY
+189 GDFY
-194 SNEKSLIANG
+194 SNEKSLIASE

-213 DASGAK
+213 SENGQK
-219 SVLKSG
+219 TLLKSG

-230 GDVLSATF
+230 GDILSATF

-243 LDSFIAKTIDEA
+243 LDDFIEKTIDEA

-275 PVMFGHFVK
+275 PVIFGHFVK
-284 IFFKEIFSEFA
+284 IFFKEIFAEFG

-303 NANNGLKDL
+303 GANNGLKDL

-323 KIIAKYNEILATRPA
+323 KIIAKYNEILNIRPD

-353 PSDIII
+353 PSDVII

-372 MWNKDGK
+372 MWDKNGN
-379 EQETLAVIPDKTY
+379 ERQSLAVIPDKTY

-429 YGSHDKTFIAESD
+429 YGSHDKTFIAEND
-442 GTFILSD
+442 GTFSISD
-449 GKESLSFKVQKGDIF
+449 GKNTLSFDVKKGDIF
-464 RAMIAKDEAIKDWVK
+464 RAMIAKDEAIKDWIK
-479 LAINRA
+479 LAITRA
-485 KATKAAAIFWL
+485 KATKSAAIFWL
-496 DKDRAH
+496 DEKRAH
-502 DANMI
+502 DNNMI
-507 KIVKDELSKYDTA
+507 KIVREELNKHDTSA
-520 GLDISILEPS
+520 LDISILEPS
-530 DAMKKSLE
+530 AAMKKSLE

-622 EHLANVSANKNA
+622 EHLANTSGNKNA
-634 AVLASTLDKAI
+634 NVLASTLDKAI
-645 AQYLKNDNS
+645 SSYLKNDNS
-654 PRKNVG
+654 PRKKVG

-681 SELGAKFKGLAEFL
+681 SELGANFKALAQFLNENKDQIIAQL
-695 NANKEQIVSELN
+695 NAN
-707 GNQGNSVDLGG
+707 QGGSVDLGG
-718 YYKLDDVKTTAIMR
+718 YYKLNDEKTTNIMR
-732 SSKLFNEALSK
+732 SSKIFNEALSK

>member
-1 MLQSPENFNQ
+1 
-11 RTKMSNII
+11 MSDII

-41 LGRGDVSIETMD
+41 LKRANVSIETMD

-64 PECLKEDQK
+64 PEHLKDEQK
-73 VPNYLEILGQMTQ
+73 VPNYLEILGQLTQ
-86 KPDANIIKLPNISAS
+86 DPKANIIKLPNISAS

-116 YNVPNYPA
+116 FEVPSYPA
-124 EPANDKEADIK
+124 QPKNEAENEIKE
-135 ARYAKVL
+135 RYAKVL

-169 FPHKNGAWDKS
+169 FPHKNGPWDKS
-180 IKTRVAHMS
+180 IKTRVAHMNE
-189 SGDFY
+189 GDFY
-194 SNEKSLIANG
+194 SNEKSLIASE

-213 DASGAK
+213 SENGQK
-219 SVLKSG
+219 TLLKSG

-230 GDVLSATF
+230 GDILSATF

-243 LDSFIAKTIDEA
+243 LDDFIEKTIDEA

-275 PVMFGHFVK
+275 PVIFGHFVK
-284 IFFKEIFSEFA
+284 IFFKEIFAEFG

-303 NANNGLKDL
+303 GANNGLKDL

-323 KIIAKYNEILATRPA
+323 KIIAKYNEILNIRPD

-353 PSDIII
+353 PSDVII

-372 MWNKDGK
+372 MWDKNGN
-379 EQETLAVIPDKTY
+379 ERQSLAVIPDKTY

-429 YGSHDKTFIAESD
+429 YGSHDKTFIAEND
-442 GTFILSD
+442 GTFSISD
-449 GKESLSFKVQKGDIF
+449 GKNTLSFDVKKGDIF
-464 RAMIAKDEAIKDWVK
+464 RAMIAKDEAIKDWIK
-479 LAINRA
+479 LAITRA
-485 KATKAAAIFWL
+485 KATKSAAIFWL
-496 DKDRAH
+496 DEKRAH
-502 DANMI
+502 DNNMI
-507 KIVKDELSKYDTA
+507 KIVREELNKHDTSA
-520 GLDISILEPS
+520 LDISILEPS
-530 DAMKKSLE
+530 AAMKKSLE

-622 EHLANVSANKNA
+622 EHLANTSGNKNA
-634 AVLASTLDKAI
+634 NVLASTLDKAI
-645 AQYLKNDNS
+645 SSYLKNDNA
-654 PRKNVG
+654 PRKKVG

-681 SELGAKFKGLAEFL
+681 SELGANFKALAQFLNENKDQIIAQL
-695 NANKEQIVSELN
+695 NAN
-707 GNQGNSVDLGG
+707 QGGSVDLGG
-718 YYKLDDVKTTAIMR
+718 YYKLNDEKTTNIMR
-732 SSKLFNEALSK
+732 SSKIFNEALSK

>member
-1 MLQSPENFNQ
+1 
-11 RTKMSNII
+11 MSDII

-28 LATYSLFPIIKEY
+28 LATYSLFPVLKEY
-41 LGRGDVSIETMD
+41 LSRGDVSIETMD

-64 PECLKEDQK
+64 SDYLKEDQK
-73 VPNYLEILGQMTQ
+73 IPDFLAKLGEMTQ
-86 KPDANIIKLPNISAS
+86 DPKANIIKLPNISAS
-101 IPQLNAAIAELQAKG
+101 IPQLNAAIAELNQKG
-116 YNVPNYPA
+116 YAVPAYPA
-124 EPANDKEADIK
+124 EPKDAKEEEIK

-154 SDRRCAKAV
+154 SDRRCAAAV
-163 KDYAKE
+163 KEYAKA

-180 IKTRVAHMS
+180 IKTRVANMNG
-189 SGDFY
+189 GDFY
-194 SNEKSLIANG
+194 SNEKSLIASG
-204 ASEFSISFE
+204 ASEFSIKFKG
-213 DASGAK
+213 ASGEK
-219 SVLKSG
+219 TLKSG

-230 GDVLSATF
+230 GDVISATYLSAK
-238 MSVSA
+238 A
-243 LDSFIAKTIDEA
+243 LDSFIESSIADA
-255 KKDDLLYSVHLK
+255 KKEGLLYSVHLK

-275 PVMFGHFVK
+275 PVIFGHFVSV
-284 IFFKEIFSEFA
+284 FFAELFNEFG
-295 SELKDAGV
+295 EQLKSLGV

-312 FARIENLSIKD
+312 FAKIENSPIKD
-323 KIIAKYNEILATRPA
+323 KVIAKYNEILATRPA

-379 EQETLAVIPDKTY
+379 EQETLATIPDKTY
-392 ATIYA
+392 ATIYSA
-397 SIIDELKA
+397 IIDELKA
-405 NGALNPAVIGS
+405 NGSLNPAVVGS

-429 YGSHDKTFIAESD
+429 YGSHDKTFIAEED
-442 GTFILSD
+442 GEFVLSD
-449 GKESLSFKVQKGDIF
+449 GKESLSFKVEKGDIW

-485 KATKAAAIFWL
+485 KATGATAIFWL
-496 DKDRAH
+496 DEKRAH

-507 KIVKDELSKYDTA
+507 KIVNDELKKYDTA
-520 GLDISILEPS
+520 GLDIRVLDYEK
-530 DAMKKSLE
+530 AMKESLA
-538 IIRAGKDAI
+538 IMRTGKDAI

-600 LIDENH
+600 LLDEGH

-622 EHLANVSANKNA
+622 EHLGNTSGKKGAL
-634 AVLASTLDKAI
+634 VLASTLDKAI

-654 PRKNVG
+654 PRKKVG

-666 SHFYLAFY
+666 SHFYLALY

-681 SELGAKFKGLAEFL
+681 SELGGKFKGLAEFL
-695 NANKEQIVSELN
+695 NANKEQIANELN
-707 GNQGNSVDLGG
+707 GNQGSPTDVGG
-718 YYKLDDVKTTAIMR
+718 YYKLDDAKANAVMR

>member
-1 MLQSPENFNQ
+1 
-11 RTKMSNII
+11 MSDII

-28 LATYSLFPIIKEY
+28 LATYSLFPVLKEY
-41 LGRGDVSIETMD
+41 LSRGDVSIETMD

-64 PECLKEDQK
+64 SDYLKEDQK
-73 VPNYLEILGQMTQ
+73 IPDFLAKLGEMTQ
-86 KPDANIIKLPNISAS
+86 DPKANIIKLPNISAS
-101 IPQLNAAIAELQAKG
+101 IPQLNAAIAELNQKG
-116 YNVPNYPA
+116 YAVPAYPA
-124 EPANDKEADIK
+124 EPKDAKEEEIK

-154 SDRRCAKAV
+154 SDRRCAAAV
-163 KDYAKE
+163 KEYAKA
-169 FPHKNGAWDKS
+169 FPHKNGPWDKS
-180 IKTRVAHMS
+180 IKTRVANMNG
-189 SGDFY
+189 GDFY
-194 SNEKSLIANG
+194 SNEKSLIASG
-204 ASEFSISFE
+204 ASEFSIKFKG
-213 DASGAK
+213 ASGEK
-219 SVLKSG
+219 TLKSG

-230 GDVLSATF
+230 GDVISATYLSAK
-238 MSVSA
+238 A
-243 LDSFIAKTIDEA
+243 LDSFIESSIADA
-255 KKDDLLYSVHLK
+255 KKEGLLYSVHLK

-284 IFFKEIFSEFA
+284 VFFAELFSEFG
-295 SELKDAGV
+295 EQLKNLGV

-312 FARIENLSIKD
+312 FAKIENNPIKD
-323 KIIAKYNEILATRPA
+323 KVIAKYNEILATRPA

-379 EQETLAVIPDKTY
+379 EQETLAAIPDKTY
-392 ATIYA
+392 ATIYSA
-397 SIIDELKA
+397 IIDELKE
-405 NGALNPAVIGS
+405 NGALNPAVVGS

-429 YGSHDKTFIAESD
+429 YGSHDKTFIAEED
-442 GTFILSD
+442 GEFVLSD
-449 GKESLSFKVQKGDIF
+449 GKESLSFKVEKGDIW

-485 KATKAAAIFWL
+485 KATGATAIFWL
-496 DKDRAH
+496 DEKRAH

-507 KIVKDELSKYDTA
+507 KIVNDELKKYDTA
-520 GLDISILEPS
+520 GLDIRIENYEK
-530 DAMKKSLE
+530 AMKDSLA
-538 IIRAGKDAI
+538 IMRTGKDAI

-600 LIDENH
+600 LLDEGH

-622 EHLANVSANKNA
+622 EHLGNTSGKKSAL
-634 AVLASTLDKAI
+634 VLASTLDKAI

-654 PRKNVG
+654 PRKKVG

-666 SHFYLAFY
+666 SHFYLALY

-681 SELGAKFKGLAEFL
+681 SELGDKFKGLAEFL
-695 NANKEQIVSELN
+695 NANKEQIANELN
-707 GNQGNSVDLGG
+707 GNQGSPADVGG
-718 YYKLDDVKTTAIMR
+718 YYKLDDAKANAVMR

>member
-1 MLQSPENFNQ
+1 
-11 RTKMSNII
+11 MSDII

-41 LGRGDVSIETMD
+41 LKRANVSIETMD

-64 PECLKEDQK
+64 PEHLKDEQK
-73 VPNYLEILGQMTQ
+73 VPNYLEILGQLTQ
-86 KPDANIIKLPNISAS
+86 DPKANIIKLPNISAS

-116 YNVPNYPA
+116 FEVPSYPA
-124 EPANDKEADIK
+124 QPKNEAENEIKE
-135 ARYAKVL
+135 RYAKVL

-169 FPHKNGAWDKS
+169 FPHKNGPWDKS
-180 IKTRVAHMS
+180 IKTRVAHMND
-189 SGDFY
+189 GDFY
-194 SNEKSLIANG
+194 SNEKSLIASE

-213 DASGAK
+213 SENGQK
-219 SVLKSG
+219 TLLKSG

-230 GDVLSATF
+230 GDILSATF

-243 LDSFIAKTIDEA
+243 LDDFIEKTIDEA

-275 PVMFGHFVK
+275 PVIFGHFVK
-284 IFFKEIFSEFA
+284 IFFKEIFAEFG
-295 SELKDAGV
+295 SELKDVGV

-323 KIIAKYNEILATRPA
+323 KIIAKYNEILNIRPD

-353 PSDIII
+353 PSDVII

-372 MWNKDGK
+372 MWDKNGN
-379 EQETLAVIPDKTY
+379 ERQSLAVIPDKTY

-429 YGSHDKTFIAESD
+429 YGSHDKTFIAEND
-442 GTFILSD
+442 GTFSISD
-449 GKESLSFKVQKGDIF
+449 GKNTLSFDVKKGDIF
-464 RAMIAKDEAIKDWVK
+464 RAMIAKDEAIKDWIK
-479 LAINRA
+479 LAITRA
-485 KATKAAAIFWL
+485 KATKSAAIFWL
-496 DKDRAH
+496 DEKRAH
-502 DANMI
+502 DNNMI
-507 KIVKDELSKYDTA
+507 KIVREELNKHDTSA
-520 GLDISILEPS
+520 LDISILEPS
-530 DAMKKSLE
+530 AAMKKSLE

-622 EHLANVSANKNA
+622 EHLANTSGNKNA
-634 AVLASTLDKAI
+634 NVLASTLDKAI
-645 AQYLKNDNS
+645 SSYLKNDNS
-654 PRKNVG
+654 PRKKVG

-681 SELGAKFKGLAEFL
+681 SELGANFKALAQFLNENKDQIIAQL
-695 NANKEQIVSELN
+695 NAN
-707 GNQGNSVDLGG
+707 QGGSVDLGG
-718 YYKLDDVKTTAIMR
+718 YYKLNDEKTTNIMR
-732 SSKLFNEALSK
+732 SSKIFNEALSK

>member
-1 MLQSPENFNQ
+1 
-11 RTKMSNII
+11 MSDII

-28 LATYSLFPIIKEY
+28 LATYSLFPVLKEY
-41 LGRGDVSIETMD
+41 LSRGDVSIETMD

-64 PECLKEDQK
+64 SDYLKEDQK
-73 VPNYLEILGQMTQ
+73 IPDFLAKLGEMTQ
-86 KPDANIIKLPNISAS
+86 DPKANIIKLPNISAS
-101 IPQLNAAIAELQAKG
+101 IPQLNAAIAELNQKG
-116 YNVPNYPA
+116 YAVPAYPA
-124 EPANDKEADIK
+124 EPKDAKEEEIK

-154 SDRRCAKAV
+154 SDRRCAAAV
-163 KDYAKE
+163 KEYAKA

-180 IKTRVAHMS
+180 IKTRVANMNG
-189 SGDFY
+189 GDFY
-194 SNEKSLIANG
+194 SNEKSLIASG
-204 ASEFSISFE
+204 ASEFSIKFKG
-213 DASGAK
+213 ASGEK
-219 SVLKSG
+219 TLKSG

-230 GDVLSATF
+230 GDVISATYLSAK
-238 MSVSA
+238 A
-243 LDSFIAKTIDEA
+243 LDSFIESSIADA
-255 KKDDLLYSVHLK
+255 KKEGLLYSVHLK

-275 PVMFGHFVK
+275 PVIFGHFVSV
-284 IFFKEIFSEFA
+284 FFAELFNEFG
-295 SELKDAGV
+295 EQLKNLGV

-312 FARIENLSIKD
+312 FAKIENSPIKD
-323 KIIAKYNEILATRPA
+323 KVIAKYNEILAIRPA

-379 EQETLAVIPDKTY
+379 EQETLAAIPDKTY
-392 ATIYA
+392 AMIYSA
-397 SIIDELKA
+397 IIDELKE
-405 NGALNPAVIGS
+405 NGALNPAVVGS

-429 YGSHDKTFIAESD
+429 YGSHDKTFIAEED
-442 GTFILSD
+442 GEFVLSD
-449 GKESLSFKVQKGDIF
+449 GKESLSFKVEKGDIW

-479 LAINRA
+479 LAINRT
-485 KATKAAAIFWL
+485 KATGATAIFWL
-496 DKDRAH
+496 DEKRAH

-507 KIVKDELSKYDTA
+507 KIVNDELKKYDTA
-520 GLDISILEPS
+520 GLDIRVLDYEK
-530 DAMKKSLE
+530 AMKESLA
-538 IIRAGKDAI
+538 IMRTGKDAI

-600 LIDENH
+600 LLDEGH

-622 EHLANVSANKNA
+622 EHLGNTSGKKGAL
-634 AVLASTLDKAI
+634 VLASTLDKAI
-645 AQYLKNDNS
+645 ASYLKNDNS
-654 PRKNVG
+654 PRKKVG

-666 SHFYLAFY
+666 SHFYLALY

-681 SELGAKFKGLAEFL
+681 SELGGKFKGLAEFL
-695 NANKEQIVSELN
+695 NANKEQIANELN
-707 GNQGNSVDLGG
+707 GNQGSPADVGG
-718 YYKLDDVKTTAIMR
+718 YYKLDDAKADAVMR

>member
-1 MLQSPENFNQ
+1 
-11 RTKMSNII
+11 MSDII

-41 LGRGDVSIETMD
+41 LKRANVSIETMD

-64 PECLKEDQK
+64 PEHLKDEQK
-73 VPNYLEILGQMTQ
+73 VPNYLEILGQLTQ
-86 KPDANIIKLPNISAS
+86 DPKANIIKLPNISAS

-116 YNVPNYPA
+116 FEVPSYPA
-124 EPANDKEADIK
+124 QPKNEAENEIKE
-135 ARYAKVL
+135 RYAKVL

-169 FPHKNGAWDKS
+169 FPHKNGPWDKS
-180 IKTRVAHMS
+180 IKTRVAHMNE
-189 SGDFY
+189 GDFY
-194 SNEKSLIANG
+194 SNEKSLIASE

-213 DASGAK
+213 SENGQK
-219 SVLKSG
+219 TLLKSG

-230 GDVLSATF
+230 GDILSATF

-243 LDSFIAKTIDEA
+243 LDDFIEKTIDEA

-275 PVMFGHFVK
+275 PVIFGHFVK
-284 IFFKEIFSEFA
+284 IFFKEIFAEFG
-295 SELKDAGV
+295 SELKDVGV

-323 KIIAKYNEILATRPA
+323 KIIAKYNEILNIRPD

-353 PSDIII
+353 PSDVII

-372 MWNKDGK
+372 MWDKNGN
-379 EQETLAVIPDKTY
+379 ERQSLAVIPDKTY

-429 YGSHDKTFIAESD
+429 YGSHDKTFIAEND
-442 GTFILSD
+442 GTFSISD
-449 GKESLSFKVQKGDIF
+449 GKNTLSFDVKKGDIF
-464 RAMIAKDEAIKDWVK
+464 RAMIAKDEAIKDWIK
-479 LAINRA
+479 LAITRA
-485 KATKAAAIFWL
+485 KATNSAAIFWL
-496 DKDRAH
+496 DEKRAH
-502 DANMI
+502 DNNMI
-507 KIVKDELSKYDTA
+507 KIVREELNKHDTSA
-520 GLDISILEPS
+520 LDISILEPS
-530 DAMKKSLE
+530 AAMKKSLE

-622 EHLANVSANKNA
+622 EHLANTSGNKNA
-634 AVLASTLDKAI
+634 NVLASTLDKAI
-645 AQYLKNDNS
+645 SSYLKNDNS
-654 PRKNVG
+654 PRKKVG

-681 SELGAKFKGLAEFL
+681 SELGVNFKALAQFLNENKDQIIAQL
-695 NANKEQIVSELN
+695 NAN
-707 GNQGNSVDLGG
+707 QGGSVDLGG
-718 YYKLDDVKTTAIMR
+718 YYKLNDEKTTNIMR
-732 SSKLFNEALSK
+732 SSKIFNEALSK